1 MVDKNNKQKL
11 YEALSADYDMG
22 SFEQFS
28 TDVED
33 EAKRQKLYDA
43 IKDEYEL
50 PDFNQFTEQLVGA
63 KQQRETAAAK
73 GDAEGASTFSEAE
86 IKAETAAAEPQQ
98 VNDLPIPPTQGKSTS
113 GTPTPGAW
121 PYAGAHR
128 MQDGYVVSNAPGRD
142 TGWRLNNEDGTP
154 RTWAEN
160 VEAAKTDEQ
169 RAIEQ
174 FGDYRSGIVQDLL
187 TDHAKTK
194 AVPSERV
201 VVDSEGN
208 EVDRYEVTPEL
219 SQEEAE
225 YQARDDYYKKVKLD
239 GERWA
244 ELEAARKQVYDEY
257 NKELGKAHKEISEL
271 YQYVDAGAP
280 LDIYDKVS
288 NRREVKALQGAL
300 KYYDDALTM
309 VKEARAVNDSPNN
322 FLGELAGLGRGLLDA
337 GLDVSTWDMGMSD
350 LDQGASTLSAIL
362 KLEAGKE
369 LTSAEQRLLAAAAAN
384 TYANSSLGE
393 QMGMGY
399 KAGQTTMMSVP
410 FMIEMALN
418 PASGLGSAG
427 SKALSKH
434 LIKKYGREMIQKQLK
449 KRLARQAMAAKWA
462 TKVGGDAASAIDM
475 TLTSGAAMTA
485 ADAVDRM
492 TGTIK
497 PTEDEEG
504 NIVYGGRED
513 YEKSALTAGFKAVA
527 SGAIERQTEMVG
539 GYIPAMK
546 TAGVTFLGK
555 AAKKATNPRL
565 RKIYREAEELLDGKA
580 FGKWGEMVGKVADVT
595 KLNDLAGEFLE
606 EKIGEVENAILVGDM
621 KFDANSQTGIF
632 NLDRNIETLVG
643 LLPMQTFFGGM
654 TLLGYRTQKYR
665 TNQALNKANKAAWET
680 FGEDWIEMKDMIDG
694 CETDKDLTKVVR
706 GIISGGT
713 TDLRSQ
719 AAVMQYVSAVQRQKG
734 LQLVAETA
742 PEIVAQ
748 AEAEDAA
755 AAAMPQTTENGGA
768 VDAAAIPQP
777 TENGGAVLQTA
788 YDRGVAA
795 AEADDYAAISDI
807 GYQADLADAR
817 IERMFDEA
825 QRAEIAEAENT
836 EGGLET
842 WLGNNRE
849 SLSAEQAFAVQAL
862 IDANDAYDG
871 LTETVRHR
879 SASEE
884 DAIRQEMQ
892 PLATADGRIV
902 PLTLDNGQTVYLK
915 SGDPTNRRSTVIA
928 AYRDE
933 TGAVRNTQVSGMS
946 ITSIGTEQSLSDY
959 ALEAM
964 GNINNERQQRIKDAM
979 DGKNVAAG
987 QTVRLYAGD
996 ELQEYEAT
1004 AVAPEGVTLRS
1015 RQDGSEMTMTTEE
1028 LQDELAMSRQKR
1040 IENDL
1045 AAAAMPQPTE
1055 NTGAAVAAAAMPQLT
1070 EAAKEEERRK
1080 PLRARV
1086 AQWSKDIGADI
1097 EIHEDTNSI
1106 TSSAVLNQI
1115 NSGQGRVRGW
1125 YDNATGK
1132 VHVYMPG
1139 ITDEHDIDETVI
1151 HEIVAHK
1158 GLRQLMGPRFD
1169 ALCDKVYEMMSE
1181 DARKKYLAYPGVN
1194 GDTRAAADEYM
1205 AYLAENME
1213 NLTAEEQNVWQT
1225 IVAAVRE
1232 FIKSVMSG
1240 SQMTDAQIEQ
1250 LIRASYLNMKAQR
1263 EQATEAAAEPQLTEN
1278 TRAAA
1283 AEREQEP
1290 AATDQQLAEKENLE
1304 SQENAEKNVSLQTK
1318 EGRMG
1323 VVARQKN
1330 SAARLAKAKEIY
1342 GSDPT
1347 TAPFFDDMDVPQ
1359 TAEELVA
1366 MTLVPRSINWEGI
1379 DRGTQHIRGLQ
1390 EEMGRNKKR
1399 GIGRNFDTYGFN
1411 PYLAKKGEGV
1421 GIEKLVEDIWR
1432 SDKNGMGEGNMLGD
1446 QRRFDEHEIKDA
1458 LLSLLSGAQTP
1469 KDISDYV
1476 LNNRIA
1482 QAEAAIE
1489 YMEEEATYE
1498 QELYE
1503 QERRED
1509 ARLAGILEMT
1519 DADWL
1524 QMEAEYADKIAEI
1537 EAKEREQREIFQQIL
1552 EQDHQQVEYYGRAN
1566 EEVASERGIRMAEES
1581 AERGTAANAERGETV
1596 LRGAQDTREE
1606 GLSVGDA
1613 ELSEGALGA
1622 QDGRD
1627 GRSEDVHTQEAERSA
1642 VGETEAVPQFTE
1654 ELERQKAETNTS
1666 PTEAQKE
1673 AGNYKKGH
1681 LTFGGYKFTIE
1692 NPKGSVRSG
1701 KDKKGKAWK
1710 VTMPVTYG
1718 YILGKKGKDGDHL
1731 DMFINDNADLSTWD
1745 GEVFVIDQV
1754 NPETGKFDE
1763 HKVMYGFNNI
1773 TDAMRA
1779 YLMSYTR
1786 PWRGMGN
1793 VTGVS
1798 KEKFD
1803 EWVASSDRKLKPF
1816 AETRFGDKADVGTKV
1831 IRAAEERAGKRQE
1844 GEAPELD
1851 RDKQI
1856 EKAYKRG
1863 YNSYRQEQYTDETL
1877 LEMYASMSNEAIEA
1891 DISKM
1896 EQSIEEEKA
1905 YKDSEE
1911 YQERRSNESSDYTR
1925 AQTEGVAARA
1935 GKSVKALETKIA
1947 EAKKVL
1953 ELRDERGEGLNDT
1966 DGVNNP
1972 GNIRFR
1978 FSNTPEEFEATQKEA
1993 VEKKGI
1999 LMDGLNDAV
2008 VNIVDVPRH
2017 DFTGRGI
2024 DAINKARE
2032 WANKNINKEHTYHEG
2047 QDDEFKYKIDDDAI
2061 DKFLSSSSTKASD
2074 NLGVH
2079 LAVLKKLP
2087 EVIDNSIDVEI
2098 HPDYKK
2104 KDGKRLPENGVG
2116 RQDMLVHRMYGAVDI
2131 DGKIYCAKTTIHEFK
2146 DKDNEAYTYKITE
2159 VKLIVSGSTTSN
2171 ARTNSTSISA
2181 ANLLK
2186 DVEKSYEPGKK
2197 VLDESE
2203 DLTFEQE
2210 KGGKI
2215 SFSVKPLAGNRNLTK
2230 GLREL
2235 EEGETC
2241 QVERIFTENKNFE
2254 FSSVNKVESYDDIA
2268 YIFKQLED
2276 EAVENSFAVLV
2287 KRGKPTVIHLGM
2299 GNYTATM
2306 VNQGVLNVAVN
2317 RVKPDK
2323 IYFVHN
2329 HPSGQLRAS
2338 NEDIRVWQNLWE
2350 QYGSKLANGII
2361 INTRSGKYG
2370 IFNDE
2375 RSFDIATP
2383 STSDA
2388 DSKPLKVYSFNKQVF
2403 SKDYKPEGQIF
2414 SSEDVAKFVSSH
2426 RLGDRQKLGLILA
2439 NNKEITGN
2447 IFLPYSEITTYNA
2460 RAIANDIIYYTSVM
2474 GGTRAFMFGNV
2485 PLKDIQNKGISD
2497 LVAEF
2502 SGLRLLD
2509 YIEIDGGRYKSA
2521 ADEGVRFS
2529 VANDNQE
2536 IFVSNAEQAVKGIK
2550 QEKATPQQWK
2560 AMIQSKGGLKA
2571 GEGKWL
2577 GLSEWLDEKAK
2588 AAEANGSNKA
2598 NVITKQEVL
2607 DFIGENKIRIEEVE
2621 YGENAD
2627 EMPAEAEQRLA
2638 ELNSEYEELIWE
2650 GEEATGSMYANDW
2663 ADYAYEQMVNRYGD
2677 DFRNAFDTEGIGT
2690 ASKLVPSENYDGM
2703 SDEAKYFLDIEG
2715 TGNAINSTRLEYT
2728 TEGLENKREIAL
2740 TVPTIESWNE
2750 SDDIHFGDAGQG
2762 RAVAWARF
2770 GETFTYETVNDV
2782 QEVTEF
2788 HKPYE
2793 NVNRQDVYKPV
2804 GSFKSG
2810 DYVVHGKGRD
2820 GNMIYVVY
2828 INDKQLPVAHATLDD
2843 ARNAMNE
2850 YYKENPRKLRK
2861 PLSVLV
2867 IDEIQSKRHQ
2877 EGREKGYRGSFKV
2890 DEQKVKELRDE
2901 LSAARKR
2908 KKDIVPDEITGII
2921 ERAAYR
2927 KSLSED
2933 LQAELRSLEAREQ
2946 QITMEI
2952 GNLTRIPNGIPDAP
2966 FDKNWHELAMKR
2978 MLRLAAE
2985 EGFDKVAWT
2994 KGEQQAE
3001 RYNLGGRVDEIKV
3014 TGGYDGIFSV
3024 IGRKDGGILVQKDVE
3039 GEQGLADMIGKDLAR
3054 KAYSNLKEGKE
3065 DYLNEDGAVSFTG
3078 DNLSIGG
3085 EGMKGFYD
3093 DILPRFMNKYGKKW
3107 GVKVEEVELPE
3118 VEEAGRKMWSVDVT
3132 PEMKESVMEGQVMF
3146 RTKKSFEA
3154 GSRYEVKERVYNY
3167 YESEELDYYE
3177 SEELVTG
3184 AYQTPHQL
3192 LEAVRN
3198 KHEGYAWKMNDDA
3211 TEIECLGRWNELLPK
3226 KNGRNDGDDN
3236 NERIAKKTERAK
3248 AMIGDV
3254 AKMLGLD
3261 VEVLE
3266 DTDNLTDKKKTA
3278 KGWYD
3283 VTSGKITVVLP
3294 NHTSNADVM
3303 ATLLHEGVAHHGLRK
3318 MFGEEFDNMLDNVYV
3333 KAWAQGKINAIAGE
3347 NASKERIREA
3357 TEEYLARL
3365 AEDMNF
3371 EKATE
3376 QKWWDYIR
3384 QAFVSML
3391 RKAGVT
3397 IDVMLTD
3404 NELRYLLWRSYQNL
3418 KESAGKRTAL
3428 ETMEDHKKQKRL
3440 GVYDGTGRIEP
3451 AVAVAEDIRFRFV
3464 GEQGAANLDKAEEA
3478 TTRLDNLN
3486 VARQMEEAG
3495 KDAKSIK
3502 MATGW
3507 ERGADKK
3514 WRYEVDDDIKIDLSA
3529 NVDFRRRHPE
3539 YARYEELKNKELAAV
3554 LELGE
3559 PMTEEEHKEY
3569 DFAKT
3574 IFGGDTELHR
3584 SRKLKD
3590 YVESESL
3597 FKNYPE
3603 LAAYSL
3609 NIVDEMEDGASG
3621 SFNPDTKTV
3630 TLKMSFKVGEM
3641 EEVLVHELQHAIQHI
3656 EGFAQGGNTRS
3667 VQTKAETL
3675 KKDVQPLYEMI
3686 HDTPEWAEYKMLVND
3701 YFDEYGKDQLDN
3713 DKIAEIENRLNE
3725 IEDSGVLKEIENKRK
3740 ELKRKYGADATVT
3753 KILNGPFSSFD
3764 EIWEQLPSGF
3774 YDKFDAYYR
3783 LGGEVEARNAAERM
3797 GMTAEERRASL
3808 ASETEDVAR
3817 EDQVFIFDGLE
3828 SAAMPQSTKLSAS
3841 NKAVA
3846 MYDKANGTNVKGF
3859 FNYLRNNKQ
3868 AKKGEPTSFHIGN
3881 AGSLLEQYG
3890 IKGKFM
3896 VGQFT
3901 FSKEHTDNED
3911 HHLSVNDWVNVINNL
3926 NNPLAITSYKGMPN
3940 QYRIY
3945 TYAMINGKNICVGVN
3960 VSLADGE
3967 IALSNIISAYGRDI
3981 NMLLGKEK
3989 TNLIYPDIEELKRR
4003 ISQVSTGHDSP
4014 LNATSTASG
4023 DKGTEKDS
4031 DLQGNDEKNVTRLS
4045 WKEGSEKPNSEV
4057 SADELRYRESSIEEF
4072 GESFGGT
4079 KVQFAD
4085 RERFADDA
4093 DAMERIERGDKGW
4106 YDTATGEVVIITEN
4120 CADEADMARAL
4131 LHEKLGHEGLAALFG
4146 GEKGVM
4152 KWGEYIWKSASESL
4166 RKRIAQRADK
4176 EGYPL
4181 SDRNRWSKA
4190 AQEVFADMASE
4201 GTMSNDEY
4209 SLWTKARHYV
4219 YRALKA
4225 LNIRIPGSMTDA
4237 DLRYYVKKTAE
4248 ALKKTAA
4255 EPQTTE
4261 NREHYEGS
4269 RMAARGDGRP
4279 RKKRNESQAQY
4290 NQRLLEW
4297 ERRQVAN
4304 ENDPAPEMPELSA
4317 EEIRQEYNEYQ
4328 KGWMARHGLPEDYEP
4343 GVTVGDE
4350 NAQIFDREKHDSND
4364 PYIEML
4370 GYIPEAMRRWREEYH
4385 AWEQRNALGEAENV
4399 DLLLYNGDSS
4409 HRPDDSTS
4417 MEAEARLGNTLRERT
4432 IFDEISEAVGF
4443 DNTPE
4448 GAKRHAKNAV
4458 INRRKELESASAED
4472 AIFIQGLGKKIE
4484 GIAKRL
4490 NVKSKDVR
4498 SALITLI
4505 ELPIMRKNK
4514 EQAEQEALETINTS
4528 EAMNN
4533 AHTKLTLDNLR
4544 ELREQIGDML
4554 SKHVRH
4560 KEDQNN
4566 QEKWNELYE
4575 AAMTLSAA
4583 LNQMNAGNEGY
4594 VALYADDVIA
4604 AYKQFEAA
4612 YAATAELPSSEL
4624 LDKLE
4629 NDETTKELL
4638 GEIKDWY
4645 DLMYHYIEN
4654 AGLRGDAGYIAEGYV
4669 NHIWDKSKS
4678 DPEAYDRY
4686 VRLKSANMRH
4696 REIPTY
4702 ADGIAVGLVPK
4713 FTDILDIMSY
4723 YSRQN
4728 IEAVSNRHLLDNLLN
4743 LCVDVKNT
4751 DGEVVQQLPV
4761 VTTASPSF
4769 GDRSR
4774 YERYEIP
4781 GISGDVWVLKD
4792 VKGWFNAIF
4801 GTERTPGIGPKM
4813 RSAAKAYDVLSGIL
4827 KTIQLSF
4834 SFFHAGALTEVSV
4847 AQQGPIKGFKDI
4859 LKYIIVE
4866 SALKG
4871 TMPAYAHPA
4880 DFKLAAS
4887 HLVQLGATKDYAA
4900 AEVAGFYD
4908 KIHEVMQDFRKEHPN
4923 PLTWTG
4929 ELAAA
4934 LPKYLN
4940 KGMSIMLWEYLHD
4953 GLKIALFKKLAGDVD
4968 KRLLHIYNTGQ
4979 QGTNQYEDFVT
4990 WQESKA
4996 YRVLRE
5002 QMLDEAGQYVN
5013 DTFGGQYWELMNV
5026 SPTLIKWLRRA
5037 LLSPDWLISTQ
5048 RHFFSMFGFG
5058 SLYSEGS
5065 FREWIKYNTDNLQ
5078 RLLGKDVPRN
5088 ELRRMRSKNAKICY
5102 LIGVTI
5108 FYYAAFNII
5117 NAIARAWDED
5127 EEKKKAEEI
5136 RKTNPDYKS
5145 PYELAYPDG
5154 MKWWEYTMLGNSPRH
5169 ETHLFLGRYEDGT
5182 EYYVRWGK
5190 QFREFPELFIGKNG
5204 FEFPGPLIERMKG
5217 KSNPLLRYTEGAFGV
5232 LDIHGYN
5239 APYDI
5244 QEMRDKYGK
5253 EITLL
5258 AYTAQQFLPFSVPT
5272 QKDKEFK
5279 LLDLAMPSQKGFT
5292 RWKAV
5297 NYFEDFIVSGEM
5309 DGIERTY
5316 KAAVMNGINA
5326 EECLQAAI
5334 ARVKAT
5340 QRKEMG
5346 DGITDLQGA
5355 YERFDASKDLAERK
5369 LMRQKMRKY
5378 LSQSGWKNFSKADA
5392 VEKVQEFING
5402 GKDYEANNG
5411 ANDSYLMAATA
5422 ADIAEDWRIDS
5433 LYQLTSPI
5441 AKELKDMQNAGMSA
5455 QEVNA
5460 YAKNH
5465 EKLLEARKMIGYH
5478 RRVVNILKRDIALH
5492 KDSAMTNIREKRK
5505 ELLKTLG
5512 ENKPENR

>member
-98 VNDLPIPPTQGKSTS
+98 VNDLPIPQAQGKSTS

-154 RTWAEN
+154 RTWEQN
-160 VEAAKTDEQ
+160 VEATKTDEQ

-280 LDIYDKVS
+280 VDIYDKVS

-399 KAGQTTMMSVP
+399 KAGQTTMVSVP

-449 KRLARQAMAAKWA
+449 KRLARQAMAAKWG
-462 TKVGGDAASAIDM
+462 TKVAGDAASASVM

-504 NIVYGGRED
+504 NIVYGGRDDD

-546 TAGVTFLGK
+546 TAGVTFL
-555 AAKKATNPRL
+555 AKKMKTATNPRL
-565 RKIYREAEELLDGKA
+565 RKIYREAEELLSGKA

-595 KLNDLAGEFLE
+595 KLNDLAGEFFE
-606 EKIGEVENAILVGDM
+606 EKIGEVENALLVGDM
-621 KFDANSQTGIF
+621 TFDANSQTGIF

-643 LLPMQTFFGGM
+643 LLPMQAFFGGM
-654 TLLGYRTQKYR
+654 TAIGYRTQKYR

-734 LQLVAETA
+734 LQLVAEAA
-742 PEIVAQ
+742 PDIVAQ

-755 AAAMPQTTENGGA
+755 AAAMPQPTENGGA

-777 TENGGAVLQTA
+777 TENGGAAPQTA

-849 SLSAEQAFAVQAL
+849 SLSAEQAFAVRAL

-946 ITSIGTEQSLSDY
+946 ITSIGTEQSLFDY
-959 ALEAM
+959 TLEAM

-979 DGKNVAAG
+979 DGKYHYQGEQVSLF
-987 QTVRLYAGD
+987 TGD
-996 ELQEYEAT
+996 EQHDYEVT

-1015 RQDGSEMTMTTEE
+1015 KIDGSEMTMTTEE

-1045 AAAAMPQPTE
+1045 AAAAMPQPTTE
-1055 NTGAAVAAAAMPQLT
+1055 NAVTAAT
-1070 EAAKEEERRK
+1070 ELQPTENADANEDERRK

-1097 EIHEDTNSI
+1097 EIHEDMSSI

-1158 GLRQLMGPRFD
+1158 GLRQLMGSRFD

-1181 DARKKYLAYPGVN
+1181 DARQKYLAYPGVN

-1213 NLTAEEQNVWQT
+1213 NLTAEEQNVWQA

-1232 FIKSVMSG
+1232 FINSVMSG
-1240 SQMTDAQIEQ
+1240 SKMTDAQIEQ
-1250 LIRASYLNMKAQR
+1250 LIRASYLNMKAQK
-1263 EQATEAAAEPQLTEN
+1263 EQTTEAAAEPQLTDN
-1278 TRAAA
+1278 TRAAVA
-1283 AEREQEP
+1283 TERGEAVE
-1290 AATDQQLAEKENLE
+1290 ATAQVAEKENLE
-1304 SQENAEKNVSLQTK
+1304 KQENAEKNVSLQSK
-1318 EGRMG
+1318 DGRMG

-1330 SAARLAKAKEIY
+1330 SEARLAKAKEIY

-1347 TAPFFDDMDVPQ
+1347 TSSFFDDVDVPQ

-1399 GIGRNFDTYGFN
+1399 GIGRNYDTYGFN

-1489 YMEEEATYE
+1489 YMEEEAAYE

-1524 QMEAEYADKIAEI
+1524 QMETEYADKIAEI

-1627 GRSEDVHTQEAERSA
+1627 GRSEDVHTQEAERSV

-1692 NPKGSVRSG
+1692 NPQGSVRSG

-1731 DMFINDNADLSTWD
+1731 DMFINDKADLSTWN
-1745 GEVFVIDQV
+1745 GSVFVVDQV
-1754 NPETGKFDE
+1754 NPETGEFDE
-1763 HKVMYGFNNI
+1763 HKIMYGFNDI
-1773 TDAMRA
+1773 TDAIRA

-1793 VTGVS
+1793 ITEVS
-1798 KEKFD
+1798 KEIFD

-1844 GEAPELD
+1844 GETPEQD

-1896 EQSIEEEKA
+1896 ERSIEEEKA

-1911 YQERRSNESSDYTR
+1911 YQERRSNESSDYIR

-1953 ELRDERGEGLNDT
+1953 ELRSMTEN
-1966 DGVNNP
+1966 
-1972 GNIRFR
+1972 
-1978 FSNTPEEFEATQKEA
+1978 SAEEE
-1993 VEKKGI
+1993 
-1999 LMDGLNDAV
+1999 
-2008 VNIVDVPRH
+2008 
-2017 DFTGRGI
+2017 
-2024 DAINKARE
+2024 
-2032 WANKNINKEHTYHEG
+2032 
-2047 QDDEFKYKIDDDAI
+2047 
-2061 DKFLSSSSTKASD
+2061 
-2074 NLGVH
+2074 
-2079 LAVLKKLP
+2079 
-2087 EVIDNSIDVEI
+2087 
-2098 HPDYKK
+2098 
-2104 KDGKRLPENGVG
+2104 
-2116 RQDMLVHRMYGAVDI
+2116 
-2131 DGKIYCAKTTIHEFK
+2131 
-2146 DKDNEAYTYKITE
+2146 
-2159 VKLIVSGSTTSN
+2159 
-2171 ARTNSTSISA
+2171 
-2181 ANLLK
+2181 
-2186 DVEKSYEPGKK
+2186 
-2197 VLDESE
+2197 
-2203 DLTFEQE
+2203 EQV
-2210 KGGKI
+2210 
-2215 SFSVKPLAGNRNLTK
+2215 SFSVKPMLGNKNLTK

-2241 QVERIFTENKNFE
+2241 QVKRIFTENKNFE

-2276 EAVENSFAVLV
+2276 EAVENAFAVLV

-2299 GNYTATM
+2299 GHYTASM

-2329 HPSGQLRAS
+2329 HPSGRLKAS

-2474 GGTRAFMFGNV
+2474 GGTQAFMFGNV
-2485 PLKDIQNKGISD
+2485 PLKDIQHKGISD
-2497 LVAEF
+2497 LVSKF

-2529 VANDNQE
+2529 AVDDGTAAMPQYTE
-2536 IFVSNAEQAVKGIK
+2536 EEQGIVDEAK
-2550 QEKATPQQWK
+2550 KNGTWMKAPNGKATNLTEKQWAQVRTK
-2560 AMIQSKGGLKA
+2560 AFKKWFGDWEKVLRIAKLRKSKPVDIVFN
-2571 GEGKWL
+2571 GE
-2577 GLSEWLDEKAK
+2577 
-2588 AAEANGSNKA
+2588 
-2598 NVITKQEVL
+2598 
-2607 DFIGENKIRIEEVE
+2607 
-2621 YGENAD
+2621 Y
-2627 EMPAEAEQRLA
+2627 
-2638 ELNSEYEELIWE
+2638 ELNRDSAKQWMKDNLRGEYVN
-2650 GEEATGSMYANDW
+2650 EATGEKITITKIGANKVTSHGERNEAHLKSIVAIPSLLEKSVFIEELPNEKENDKYDSYRYYVCGAQIDGIDYTIKVVVGVKGDVKYYDHRLTQIEKGTLIDNLNGMANSVVENQNADISVGKDTKLLSILQTNASKIVDENGEPMVVYHGSMHHNFAVFKNNGSGIYFTPDKDA
-2663 ADYAYEQMVNRYGD
+2663 ADYGLDANPYAVFINMREPLNLDFEGD
-2677 DFRNAFDTEGIGT
+2677 VDNEATENHDSLENEYKNAIAEGYDGVVAENTFDGENEMTQIVVHRSNQIKSATDNVGTFDEGNDDIRF
-2690 ASKLVPSENYDGM
+2690 SVEDIQEEYDIPSELFDYYKKSIELGNLTAATQALNGIKDVVRQNIGKKLSEFISVYKGIRDVIF
-2703 SDEAKYFLDIEG
+2703 DELGDIE
-2715 TGNAINSTRLEYT
+2715 
-2728 TEGLENKREIAL
+2728 
-2740 TVPTIESWNE
+2740 
-2750 SDDIHFGDAGQG
+2750 
-2762 RAVAWARF
+2762 
-2770 GETFTYETVNDV
+2770 
-2782 QEVTEF
+2782 
-2788 HKPYE
+2788 
-2793 NVNRQDVYKPV
+2793 
-2804 GSFKSG
+2804 
-2810 DYVVHGKGRD
+2810 
-2820 GNMIYVVY
+2820 
-2828 INDKQLPVAHATLDD
+2828 
-2843 ARNAMNE
+2843 
-2850 YYKENPRKLRK
+2850 KLR
-2861 PLSVLV
+2861 
-2867 IDEIQSKRHQ
+2867 E
-2877 EGREKGYRGSFKV
+2877 ERERAAL
-2890 DEQKVKELRDE
+2890 EQYDLME
-2901 LSAARKR
+2901 AARKR
-2908 KKDIVPDEITGII
+2908 AEEEAAIEAEKSRQLEMIVDLDSEYDKALQENDMERAQDLVSEAARRKGYIVTDYKDAHSAPVAQIERKEFTNLDALRDLSDNGFDLNVFALANGISNQPLEIFDRGMERAYMNVDAAGRESLAAIRSAIRAIKGQLSEHGEVKDMPKIKVYRAVPKSMKGGLESGGQWVSPSLTYTQAHGEHRHGEGKYRII
-2921 ERAAYR
+2921 EEEVFA
-2927 KSLSED
+2927 D
-2933 LQAELRSLEAREQ
+2933 ELWWDGNDVRE
-2946 QITMEI
+2946 
-2952 GNLTRIPNGIPDAP
+2952 
-2966 FDKNWHELAMKR
+2966 W
-2978 MLRLAAE
+2978 
-2985 EGFDKVAWT
+2985 GFDDGRNYVYKNT
-2994 KGEQQAE
+2994 K
-3001 RYNLGGRVDEIKV
+3001 NNKKLFDTI
-3014 TGGYDGIFSV
+3014 T
-3024 IGRKDGGILVQKDVE
+3024 
-3039 GEQGLADMIGKDLAR
+3039 
-3054 KAYSNLKEGKE
+3054 
-3065 DYLNEDGAVSFTG
+3065 
-3078 DNLSIGG
+3078 
-3085 EGMKGFYD
+3085 YD
-3093 DILPRFMNKYGKKW
+3093 DAGKIIPLSKRFNSKKSDVRFR
-3107 GVKVEEVELPE
+3107 VKE
-3118 VEEAGRKMWSVDVT
+3118 
-3132 PEMKESVMEGQVMF
+3132 
-3146 RTKKSFEA
+3146 SFEA
-3154 GSRYEVKERVYNY
+3154 GSKYDVEKRADKYF
-3167 YESEELDYYE
+3167 ESK
-3177 SEELVTG
+3177 ELVTG
-3184 AYQTPHQL
+3184 MYQTPHQL

-3198 KHEGYAWKMNDDA
+3198 KHEEYAWKMDDDA
-3211 TEIECLGRWNELLPK
+3211 TKIECLGMWKELLPR
-3226 KNGRNDGDDN
+3226 KNGRNDGNGN

-3266 DTDNLTDKKKTA
+3266 DTDNLTGKKKNA

-3283 VTSGKITVVLP
+3283 VTTGKITVVLP
-3294 NHTSNADVM
+3294 NHTSSADVM

-3318 MFGEEFDNMLDNVYV
+3318 MFGEEFDAMLDNVYEW
-3333 KAWAQGKINAIAGE
+3333 AWAQDEIDALAGE
-3347 NASKERIREA
+3347 NASKEQIREA
-3357 TEEYLARL
+3357 TEEYLASL

-3384 QAFVSML
+3384 EAFVSML
-3391 RKAGVT
+3391 RKAGIT
-3397 IDVMLTD
+3397 IDVLLTN

-3418 KESAGKRTAL
+3418 KETAGKRTAL

-3440 GVYDGTGRIEP
+3440 GVYDGTGRIDP
-3451 AVAVAEDIRFRFV
+3451 AVAVAEDIRFSFI
-3464 GEQGAANLDKAEEA
+3464 GEQGASNLDKAEEA

-3486 VARQMEEAG
+3486 VAREMEEAG

-3514 WRYEVDDDIKIDLSA
+3514 WRYEVDDKMEGIASPMDKLTALYKEYKSAEKSFDRLMETSNRLPRLPRTATEEQKANRKEFDNRLKEARKTWMDKREVFMEADI
-3529 NVDFRRRHPE
+3529 RRNFTL
-3539 YARYEELKNKELAAV
+3539 EEIIGADHELFAAYPQLKNSEVSFMDKSDYAGYSGAYMPESGNFWISPTADNPMSV
-3554 LELGE
+3554 L
-3559 PMTEEEHKEY
+3559 T
-3569 DFAKT
+3569 
-3574 IFGGDTELHR
+3574 
-3584 SRKLKD
+3584 
-3590 YVESESL
+3590 
-3597 FKNYPE
+3597 
-3603 LAAYSL
+3603 
-3609 NIVDEMEDGASG
+3609 
-3621 SFNPDTKTV
+3621 
-3630 TLKMSFKVGEM
+3630 
-3641 EEVLVHELQHAIQHI
+3641 HEIQHAIQHI

-3701 YFDEYGKDQLDN
+3701 YFDEYGKDQLNN
-3713 DKIAEIENRLNE
+3713 DKIAEIESRLNE
-3725 IEDSGVLKEIENKRK
+3725 IEDSGVLKEIESKRK

-3753 KILNGPFSSFD
+3753 KILNGPYSSFD

-3797 GMTAEERRASL
+3797 GMTAEERKQSL
-3808 ASETEDVAR
+3808 AEETEDVAR

-3828 SAAMPQSTKLSAS
+3828 SAAMPQSIKLSAS

-3846 MYDKANGTNVKGF
+3846 MYDKTNGTNVKGF

-3967 IALSNIISAYGRDI
+3967 ISLSRIISAYGRDI
-3981 NMLLGKEK
+3981 NKLLGKEK

-4003 ISQVSTGHDSP
+4003 ISQGSTGHDSP

-4072 GESFGGT
+4072 GESLGGT

-4176 EGYPL
+4176 DGYPL

-4432 IFDEISEAVGF
+4432 IFDEISEVLGF

-4458 INRRKELESASAED
+4458 INRRKELESASAGD
-4472 AIFIQGLGKKIE
+4472 AIFIQGLGKKIK

-4554 SKHVRH
+4554 NKHVRH

-4728 IEAVSNRHLLDNLLN
+4728 IEAVSNKHLLDNLLN

-4834 SFFHAGALTEVSV
+4834 SFFHAGALTEVSI
-4847 AQQGPIKGFKDI
+4847 AQQGPVKGMKD
-4859 LKYIIVE
+4859 LLRYIIADSTIK
-4866 SALKG
+4866 SA
-4871 TMPAYAHPA
+4871 MPAYAHPE
-4880 DFKLAAS
+4880 DFKFAAS

-4929 ELAAA
+4929 ELAVA

-4979 QGTNQYEDFVT
+4979 QGTNQYEHFVT

-4996 YRVLRE
+4996 YRILKE

-5088 ELRRMRSKNAKICY
+5088 ELRRMRSKNAKMCY

-5239 APYDI
+5239 APYDM

-5272 QKDKEFK
+5272 QEDKEFK
-5279 LLDLAMPSQKGFT
+5279 LLDLMMPSQKGFT

-5355 YERFDASKDLAERK
+5355 YERFNASKDLAERK

-5392 VEKVQEFING
+5392 VEKVQEFINDG
-5402 GKDYEANNG
+5402 SKEYEANNG

-5433 LYQLTSPI
+5433 LYQLTTPI
-5441 AKELKDMQNAGMSA
+5441 AKELKDMQNAGVSA

-5478 RRVVNILKRDIALH
+5478 RRVINILKRDIALH
-5492 KDSAMTNIREKRK
+5492 KDSAMTNIREKRE

>member
-1 MVDKNNKQKL
+1 MAQDNIHKM
-11 YEALSADYDMG
+11 YERLSTRFDLG
-22 SFEQFS
+22 TEEQFRDYVTAS
-28 TDVED
+28 TDNSKKMY
-33 EAKRQKLYDA
+33 KRMSTRF
-43 IKDEYEL
+43 EL
-50 PDFNQFTEQLVGA
+50 GSEQEWLDFMGGA

-86 IKAETAAAEPQQ
+86 IKAETAAADPQPAVNEP
-98 VNDLPIPPTQGKSTS
+98 VPPVQGKTTS
-113 GTPTPGAW
+113 STPTPGAW

-128 MQDGYVVSNAPGRD
+128 MQDGYLVSNAPGRD
-142 TGWRLNNEDGTP
+142 TGWRLTNEDGTP
-154 RTWAEN
+154 RTLEQN
-160 VEAAKTDEQ
+160 VEATKTDEQ
-169 RAIEQ
+169 RTREQ
-174 FGDYRSGIVQDLL
+174 FGEHRSGMLQDLL

-208 EVDRYEVTPEL
+208 EVERYEVTPEL

-257 NKELGKAHKEISEL
+257 NKELGKAHKEIWEK
-271 YQYVDAGAP
+271 YQYVDAAAP
-280 LDIYDKVS
+280 VDIYDWVS
-288 NRREVKALQGAL
+288 NRREVKALKGAL
-300 KYYDDALTM
+300 KYYDEALTM
-309 VKEARAVNDSPNN
+309 VKEARATNDSPNN

-449 KRLARQAMAAKWA
+449 KRLARQTMAAKWG
-462 TKVGGDAASAIDM
+462 TKIGGDAASAGVM

-513 YEKSALTAGFKAVA
+513 YEKNALTAGFKAVA
-527 SGAIERQTEMVG
+527 SGSIERHTEMVG

-546 TAGVTFLGK
+546 TAGATFL
-555 AAKKATNPRL
+555 AKKMKAATNPRL
-565 RKIYREAEELLDGKA
+565 RKIYREAEELLSGKA

-595 KLNDLAGEFLE
+595 KLNDLAGEFFE
-606 EKIGEVENAILVGDM
+606 EKIGEVENALLVGDM

-643 LLPMQTFFGGM
+643 LLPMQVFFGGM
-654 TLLGYRTQKYR
+654 TALGYSTQKYR

-755 AAAMPQTTENGGA
+755 AAAMPQPTENTGSA
-768 VDAAAIPQP
+768 DAAAMPQSTENTGAADAAVMPQP
-777 TENGGAVLQTA
+777 TENGGAASQTA

-795 AEADDYAAISDI
+795 AEADDYAAMSDI
-807 GYQADLADAR
+807 GYEADLADAR

-836 EGGLET
+836 EGGLEQ
-842 WLGNNRE
+842 WLVDNFG

-879 SASEE
+879 TASEKE
-884 DAIRQEMQ
+884 AIRQEMQ

-959 ALEAM
+959 TLEAM
-964 GNINNERQQRIKDAM
+964 SNINYERQQRIEDAM
-979 DGKNVAAG
+979 DGKNVVAG

-996 ELQEYEAT
+996 ELQEYKVT
-1004 AVAPEGVTLRS
+1004 TVVPEGVTLRS
-1015 RQDGSEMTMTTEE
+1015 KQDGSEMTMANEE

-1055 NTGAAVAAAAMPQLT
+1055 NTGAAVAAAQPQPTENTEGAVTAAAQPQLT

-1086 AQWSKDIGADI
+1086 AQWSQDIGADI

-1181 DARKKYLAYPGVN
+1181 DARQKYLAYPGVN
-1194 GDTRAAADEYM
+1194 GDTRTAADEYM

-1213 NLTAEEQNVWQT
+1213 NLTAEEQNVWQA

-1232 FIKSVMSG
+1232 FIKSVMTG

-1263 EQATEAAAEPQLTEN
+1263 KQTTEAAAEPQLTEN

-1283 AEREQEP
+1283 AAEREQTVE
-1290 AATDQQLAEKENLE
+1290 AAAQVAEKENLE
-1304 SQENAEKNVSLQTK
+1304 EQENAEKNVSLQTK

-1458 LLSLLSGAQTP
+1458 LLSLLSGAQTS

-1489 YMEEEATYE
+1489 YIEEEAAYE

-1509 ARLAGILEMT
+1509 ARLAGILELT
-1519 DADWL
+1519 EDDWL
-1524 QMEAEYADKIAEI
+1524 QMEAEYADQIAEI

-1552 EQDHQQVEYYGRAN
+1552 EQDHQQAEYYGRAN
-1566 EEVASERGIRMAEES
+1566 QEEVASERGIRMAEES
-1581 AERGTAANAERGETV
+1581 AERGTVGSAERGETV
-1596 LRGAQDTREE
+1596 LRGAQDTRDE

-1613 ELSEGALGA
+1613 QLSEGALGA

-1627 GRSEDVHTQEAERSA
+1627 GRSEDVHTQEAERSD
-1642 VGETEAVPQFTE
+1642 VGETEALPQFTE
-1654 ELERQKAETNTS
+1654 ELERQKAETNTN

-1701 KDKKGKAWK
+1701 KNKKGKAWK

-1731 DMFINDNADLSTWD
+1731 DMFINDKADLSTWN
-1745 GEVFVIDQV
+1745 GSVFVVDQV
-1754 NPETGKFDE
+1754 NPETGEFDE
-1763 HKVMYGFNNI
+1763 HKIMYGFNDI
-1773 TDAMRA
+1773 TDAIRA

-1793 VTGVS
+1793 ITEVS
-1798 KEKFD
+1798 KGKFD

-1844 GEAPELD
+1844 GETPEQD

-1863 YNSYRQEQYTDETL
+1863 YNSYRREQYTDETL

-1896 EQSIEEEKA
+1896 ERSIEEEKA

-1947 EAKKVL
+1947 EAKRVM
-1953 ELRDERGEGLNDT
+1953 ELR
-1966 DGVNNP
+1966 
-1972 GNIRFR
+1972 
-1978 FSNTPEEFEATQKEA
+1978 
-1993 VEKKGI
+1993 
-1999 LMDGLNDAV
+1999 
-2008 VNIVDVPRH
+2008 
-2017 DFTGRGI
+2017 
-2024 DAINKARE
+2024 
-2032 WANKNINKEHTYHEG
+2032 
-2047 QDDEFKYKIDDDAI
+2047 
-2061 DKFLSSSSTKASD
+2061 
-2074 NLGVH
+2074 
-2079 LAVLKKLP
+2079 
-2087 EVIDNSIDVEI
+2087 
-2098 HPDYKK
+2098 
-2104 KDGKRLPENGVG
+2104 
-2116 RQDMLVHRMYGAVDI
+2116 
-2131 DGKIYCAKTTIHEFK
+2131 
-2146 DKDNEAYTYKITE
+2146 
-2159 VKLIVSGSTTSN
+2159 
-2171 ARTNSTSISA
+2171 
-2181 ANLLK
+2181 
-2186 DVEKSYEPGKK
+2186 
-2197 VLDESE
+2197 
-2203 DLTFEQE
+2203 
-2210 KGGKI
+2210 
-2215 SFSVKPLAGNRNLTK
+2215 
-2230 GLREL
+2230 
-2235 EEGETC
+2235 
-2241 QVERIFTENKNFE
+2241 
-2254 FSSVNKVESYDDIA
+2254 
-2268 YIFKQLED
+2268 
-2276 EAVENSFAVLV
+2276 
-2287 KRGKPTVIHLGM
+2287 
-2299 GNYTATM
+2299 
-2306 VNQGVLNVAVN
+2306 
-2317 RVKPDK
+2317 
-2323 IYFVHN
+2323 
-2329 HPSGQLRAS
+2329 
-2338 NEDIRVWQNLWE
+2338 
-2350 QYGSKLANGII
+2350 
-2361 INTRSGKYG
+2361 
-2370 IFNDE
+2370 
-2375 RSFDIATP
+2375 
-2383 STSDA
+2383 
-2388 DSKPLKVYSFNKQVF
+2388 
-2403 SKDYKPEGQIF
+2403 
-2414 SSEDVAKFVSSH
+2414 
-2426 RLGDRQKLGLILA
+2426 
-2439 NNKEITGN
+2439 
-2447 IFLPYSEITTYNA
+2447 
-2460 RAIANDIIYYTSVM
+2460 
-2474 GGTRAFMFGNV
+2474 
-2485 PLKDIQNKGISD
+2485 
-2497 LVAEF
+2497 
-2502 SGLRLLD
+2502 
-2509 YIEIDGGRYKSA
+2509 SA
-2521 ADEGVRFS
+2521 ADEGVSFSVVDDGTAAVPQYTEEEQGIVDEAKKSGTWMKAPNGKPTNLTEKQWAQVRTKAFKKWFGDWEKVLRIEKLRKSKPVIIEFDNEYELNRADAKQWLKDNIRGEYINASTGEKIAISKVGINEVTSHGSLDIAHLKSLFGIPQMIKQSVFIDEFPNTKEHDKYDSYRYYVCGIKIDGEDYTVKIVVGVKNGNKYYDHRLTQIEKGTLIDNLNGLSNSVAENQNADISVGKDTKLLSILQTNSSKIVDENGEPMVVYHGSMHHNFTVFKNNGSGIYFTPDKDAADYGLDADPYAVFINMREPLNLDFEGDVDNEATENHDSLENEYKNAIAEGYDGVVAENTFDGENEMTQIVVHRPNQIKSATDNVGTFDEGNDDIRFS
-2529 VANDNQE
+2529 VEDIQE
-2536 IFVSNAEQAVKGIK
+2536 EYDIPSELFDYYKKSIELGNLTAATQALNGIKDVVRKNIGKKLSEFVSVYKGIK
-2550 QEKATPQQWK
+2550 DVIFDE
-2560 AMIQSKGGLKA
+2560 
-2571 GEGKWL
+2571 L
-2577 GLSEWLDEKAK
+2577 G
-2588 AAEANGSNKA
+2588 
-2598 NVITKQEVL
+2598 
-2607 DFIGENKIRIEEVE
+2607 
-2621 YGENAD
+2621 
-2627 EMPAEAEQRLA
+2627 
-2638 ELNSEYEELIWE
+2638 
-2650 GEEATGSMYANDW
+2650 
-2663 ADYAYEQMVNRYGD
+2663 
-2677 DFRNAFDTEGIGT
+2677 
-2690 ASKLVPSENYDGM
+2690 
-2703 SDEAKYFLDIEG
+2703 DIE
-2715 TGNAINSTRLEYT
+2715 
-2728 TEGLENKREIAL
+2728 
-2740 TVPTIESWNE
+2740 
-2750 SDDIHFGDAGQG
+2750 
-2762 RAVAWARF
+2762 
-2770 GETFTYETVNDV
+2770 
-2782 QEVTEF
+2782 
-2788 HKPYE
+2788 
-2793 NVNRQDVYKPV
+2793 
-2804 GSFKSG
+2804 
-2810 DYVVHGKGRD
+2810 
-2820 GNMIYVVY
+2820 
-2828 INDKQLPVAHATLDD
+2828 
-2843 ARNAMNE
+2843 
-2850 YYKENPRKLRK
+2850 KLR
-2861 PLSVLV
+2861 
-2867 IDEIQSKRHQ
+2867 E
-2877 EGREKGYRGSFKV
+2877 ERERAALDQY
-2890 DEQKVKELRDE
+2890 DLME
-2901 LSAARKR
+2901 AARKR
-2908 KKDIVPDEITGII
+2908 AEEEAAIEAEKSRQLEMIVDLDSEYDKALQENDMERAQDLVSEAARRKGYIVTDYKDAHSAPVAQIERKEFTNLDALRDLSDNGFDLNVFALANGISNQPLEIFDRGMERAYMNVDAAGRESLAAIRSAISAIKDQLSEHGEVKDMPKIKVYRAAPKSIKGGLESGGQWVSPSLTYTQAHGEHRHGEGKYRII
-2921 ERAAYR
+2921 EEEVPA
-2927 KSLSED
+2927 D
-2933 LQAELRSLEAREQ
+2933 ELWWDGNDVRE
-2946 QITMEI
+2946 
-2952 GNLTRIPNGIPDAP
+2952 
-2966 FDKNWHELAMKR
+2966 W
-2978 MLRLAAE
+2978 
-2985 EGFDKVAWT
+2985 GFDDGRNYVYKNT
-2994 KGEQQAE
+2994 K
-3001 RYNLGGRVDEIKV
+3001 NNKKLFDTI
-3014 TGGYDGIFSV
+3014 T
-3024 IGRKDGGILVQKDVE
+3024 
-3039 GEQGLADMIGKDLAR
+3039 
-3054 KAYSNLKEGKE
+3054 
-3065 DYLNEDGAVSFTG
+3065 
-3078 DNLSIGG
+3078 
-3085 EGMKGFYD
+3085 YD
-3093 DILPRFMNKYGKKW
+3093 DAGKIIPLSKRFNSKK
-3107 GVKVEEVELPE
+3107 
-3118 VEEAGRKMWSVDVT
+3118 SDVR
-3132 PEMKESVMEGQVMF
+3132 F
-3146 RTKKSFEA
+3146 RTKKTFAAGSEYDVEKRANKYFEA
-3154 GSRYEVKERVYNY
+3154 RG
-3167 YESEELDYYE
+3167 
-3177 SEELVTG
+3177 LVTG
-3184 AYQTPHQL
+3184 EFQTPHQL

-3198 KHEGYAWKMNDDA
+3198 KYEEYAWKMNDDA

-3226 KNGRNDGDDN
+3226 KNGRNDGGN

-3261 VEVLE
+3261 VEVIE
-3266 DTDNLTDKKKTA
+3266 NTEGLTDKKKSA

-3283 VTSGKITVVLP
+3283 VTTGKITVVLP

-3318 MFGEEFDNMLDNVYV
+3318 MFGKDFDAMLDNVYEES
-3333 KAWAQGKINAIAGE
+3333 WAQDEIDALAGE
-3347 NASKERIREA
+3347 NASKEQIREA

-3365 AEDMNF
+3365 AEDINF

-3391 RKAGVT
+3391 RKAGIT
-3397 IDVMLTD
+3397 IDVLLTD

-3486 VARQMEEAG
+3486 VAREMEEAG

-3507 ERGADKK
+3507 ERGADGK
-3514 WRYEVDDDIKIDLSA
+3514 WRYEVDDNMEGIASPMDKLETLYK
-3529 NVDFRRRHPE
+3529 E
-3539 YARYEELKNKELAAV
+3539 YKAAEKSFDR
-3554 LELGE
+3554 LMETSNRL
-3559 PMTEEEHKEY
+3559 PRLPRTATEEQKAKRKEF
-3569 DFAKT
+3569 DNRLKEARKTWLAKRET
-3574 IFGGDTELHR
+3574 FMEADNRRNFTLEEILGADHEL
-3584 SRKLKD
+3584 
-3590 YVESESL
+3590 
-3597 FKNYPE
+3597 F
-3603 LAAYSL
+3603 AAYPQLKTSE
-3609 NIVDEMEDGASG
+3609 VSFMDKSDYAGYSG
-3621 SFNPDTKTV
+3621 VYMPESGNFWISPTADNP
-3630 TLKMSFKVGEM
+3630 MS
-3641 EEVLVHELQHAIQHI
+3641 VLTHEIQHAIQHI

-3701 YFDEYGKDQLDN
+3701 YFDEYGKDQPDY
-3713 DKIAEIENRLNE
+3713 DKIAEIESRLNE
-3725 IEDSGVLKEIENKRK
+3725 IEDSGVLKEIESKRK

-3797 GMTAEERRASL
+3797 GMSTEERRASL
-3808 ASETEDVAR
+3808 AEETEDVAR

-3841 NKAVA
+3841 VA
-3846 MYDKANGTNVKGF
+3846 M
-3859 FNYLRNNKQ
+3859 
-3868 AKKGEPTSFHIGN
+3868 
-3881 AGSLLEQYG
+3881 
-3890 IKGKFM
+3890 
-3896 VGQFT
+3896 
-3901 FSKEHTDNED
+3901 
-3911 HHLSVNDWVNVINNL
+3911 
-3926 NNPLAITSYKGMPN
+3926 
-3940 QYRIY
+3940 
-3945 TYAMINGKNICVGVN
+3945 
-3960 VSLADGE
+3960 
-3967 IALSNIISAYGRDI
+3967 
-3981 NMLLGKEK
+3981 
-3989 TNLIYPDIEELKRR
+3989 
-4003 ISQVSTGHDSP
+4003 
-4014 LNATSTASG
+4014 
-4023 DKGTEKDS
+4023 
-4031 DLQGNDEKNVTRLS
+4031 S

-4057 SADELRYRESSIEEF
+4057 SADELRFRESSIEEF
-4072 GESFGGT
+4072 GESLGGT

-4085 RERFADDA
+4085 SERFADDA

-4209 SLWTKARHYV
+4209 SLWTKVRHYV

-4328 KGWMARHGLPEDYEP
+4328 RGWMTRHGLPEDYEP

-4399 DLLLYNGDSS
+4399 DLLLYNGESS
-4409 HRPDDSTS
+4409 NRPDDATS

-4472 AIFIQGLGKKIE
+4472 AIFIQGLGKKID

-4554 SKHVRH
+4554 SRHVRH

-4566 QEKWNELYE
+4566 QEKWYELYE
-4575 AAMTLSAA
+4575 AAKTLSDA

-4761 VTTASPSF
+4761 VTTVSPSF

-4866 SALKG
+4866 SAFKG

-4979 QGTNQYEDFVT
+4979 QDTNQYEDFAT
-4990 WQESKA
+4990 WQESLA
-4996 YRVLRE
+4996 YRILRE

-5058 SLYSEGS
+5058 SLYSEGG

-5088 ELRRMRSKNAKICY
+5088 ELRRMRSKNAKVCY
-5102 LIGVTI
+5102 LIGVAI

-5117 NAIARAWDED
+5117 NTIARAWDED

-5182 EYYVRWGK
+5182 EYYARWGK

-5217 KSNPLLRYTEGAFGV
+5217 KSNPLLRYIEGAFGV
-5232 LDIHGYN
+5232 LDIHGYT
-5239 APYDI
+5239 APYDM
-5244 QEMRDKYGK
+5244 QKMRDKYGK

-5258 AYTAQQFLPFSVPT
+5258 AYTFQQFLPFSVPT
-5272 QKDKEFK
+5272 QEDKEFK

-5392 VEKVQEFING
+5392 VEKAQEFING
-5402 GKDYEANNG
+5402 GSKEYEANNG
-5411 ANDSYLMAATA
+5411 ANDSYLMAAAA

-5433 LYQLTSPI
+5433 LYQLTTPI
-5441 AKELKDMQNAGMSA
+5441 AKELKDMENAGMSA

-5465 EKLLEARKMIGYH
+5465 EKMLEARKTIDSH
-5478 RRVVNILKRDIALH
+5478 RRVINILKRDIALH

-5505 ELLKTLG
+5505 ELLETLG
-5512 ENKPENR
+5512 ENKPENK

>member
-86 IKAETAAAEPQQ
+86 IKAETAAADPQPA
-98 VNDLPIPPTQGKSTS
+98 NDLPIPQTQGKSTS
-113 GTPTPGAW
+113 STPTPGAW

-142 TGWRLNNEDGTP
+142 TGWRLTNEDGTP

-160 VEAAKTDEQ
+160 VEATKTDEQ
-169 RAIEQ
+169 RTREQ
-174 FGDYRSGIVQDLL
+174 FGEHRSELVHDLL

-225 YQARDDYYKKVKLD
+225 YQARDDYYKKVKID

-280 LDIYDKVS
+280 VDIYDWVS
-288 NRREVKALQGAL
+288 NRRDVKALKGAL
-300 KYYDDALTM
+300 KYYDEALTM

-449 KRLARQAMAAKWA
+449 KRLARQTMAAKWG
-462 TKVGGDAASAIDM
+462 TKIGGDAASASVM

-513 YEKSALTAGFKAVA
+513 YEKNALTAGFKAIG
-527 SGAIERQTEMVG
+527 SGSIERHTEMVG
-539 GYIPAMK
+539 RYIPAMK
-546 TAGVTFLGK
+546 TAGATFLGK
-555 AAKKATNPRL
+555 AAKKTTNPRL
-565 RKIYREAEELLDGKA
+565 RKIYREAEELLSGKA
-580 FGKWGEMVGKVADVT
+580 FGKWGEKVGKVADVT
-595 KLNDLAGEFLE
+595 KLNDLAGEFFE

-643 LLPMQTFFGGM
+643 LLPMQVFFGGM
-654 TLLGYRTQKYR
+654 TALGYRTQKYR

-755 AAAMPQTTENGGA
+755 AAAMPQPTENTGA
-768 VDAAAIPQP
+768 ADAAAMPQSTENTGAADAAAMPQP
-777 TENGGAVLQTA
+777 TENGGAASQTA

-795 AEADDYAAISDI
+795 AEADDYAAMSDI
-807 GYQADLADAR
+807 GYEADLADAR

-836 EGGLET
+836 EGGLEQ
-842 WLGNNRE
+842 WLVDNFG

-879 SASEE
+879 TASEE
-884 DAIRQEMQ
+884 EAIRQEMQ

-915 SGDPTNRRSTVIA
+915 SGDPTNRLSTVIA

-959 ALEAM
+959 TLEAM
-964 GNINNERQQRIKDAM
+964 SNINYERQQRIKDAM
-979 DGKNVAAG
+979 DGKNVVAG

-996 ELQEYEAT
+996 ELQEYKVT
-1004 AVAPEGVTLRS
+1004 TVVPEGVTLRS
-1015 RQDGSEMTMTTEE
+1015 KQDGSEMTMANEE

-1055 NTGAAVAAAAMPQLT
+1055 NTGAAVAAAQPQPTENTEGAVTAAAQPQLT

-1086 AQWSKDIGADI
+1086 AQWSQDIGADI
-1097 EIHEDTNSI
+1097 EIHEDTSSI

-1181 DARKKYLAYPGVN
+1181 DARQKYLAYPGVN

-1213 NLTAEEQNVWQT
+1213 NLTAEEQNVWQA

-1232 FIKSVMSG
+1232 FIKSVMTG

-1263 EQATEAAAEPQLTEN
+1263 KQTTEAAAEPQLTEN

-1283 AEREQEP
+1283 AAEREQTVE
-1290 AATDQQLAEKENLE
+1290 AAAQVAEKENLE
-1304 SQENAEKNVSLQTK
+1304 EQENAEKNVSLQTK

-1458 LLSLLSGAQTP
+1458 LLSLLSGAQTS

-1489 YMEEEATYE
+1489 YMEEEAAYE

-1509 ARLAGILEMT
+1509 ARLAGILELT
-1519 DADWL
+1519 EEDWL

-1552 EQDHQQVEYYGRAN
+1552 EQDHQQAEYYGRAN
-1566 EEVASERGIRMAEES
+1566 QEEVASERGIRMAEES
-1581 AERGTAANAERGETV
+1581 AERGTVGSAERGETV
-1596 LRGAQDTREE
+1596 LRGAQDTRDE

-1613 ELSEGALGA
+1613 QLSEGALGA

-1627 GRSEDVHTQEAERSA
+1627 GRSEDVHTQEAERSD
-1642 VGETEAVPQFTE
+1642 VGETEALPQFTE
-1654 ELERQKAETNTS
+1654 ELERQKAETNTN

-1701 KDKKGKAWK
+1701 KNKKGKAWK

-1731 DMFINDNADLSTWD
+1731 DMFINDKADLSTWN
-1745 GEVFVIDQV
+1745 GSVFVVDQV
-1754 NPETGKFDE
+1754 NPETGEFDE
-1763 HKVMYGFNNI
+1763 HKIMYGFNDI
-1773 TDAMRA
+1773 TDAIRA

-1793 VTGVS
+1793 ITEVS
-1798 KEKFD
+1798 KQKFD

-1844 GEAPELD
+1844 GETPEQD

-1863 YNSYRQEQYTDETL
+1863 YNSYRREQYTDETL

-1896 EQSIEEEKA
+1896 ERSIEEEKA

-1947 EAKKVL
+1947 EAKRVM
-1953 ELRDERGEGLNDT
+1953 ELR
-1966 DGVNNP
+1966 
-1972 GNIRFR
+1972 
-1978 FSNTPEEFEATQKEA
+1978 
-1993 VEKKGI
+1993 
-1999 LMDGLNDAV
+1999 
-2008 VNIVDVPRH
+2008 
-2017 DFTGRGI
+2017 
-2024 DAINKARE
+2024 
-2032 WANKNINKEHTYHEG
+2032 
-2047 QDDEFKYKIDDDAI
+2047 
-2061 DKFLSSSSTKASD
+2061 
-2074 NLGVH
+2074 
-2079 LAVLKKLP
+2079 
-2087 EVIDNSIDVEI
+2087 
-2098 HPDYKK
+2098 
-2104 KDGKRLPENGVG
+2104 
-2116 RQDMLVHRMYGAVDI
+2116 
-2131 DGKIYCAKTTIHEFK
+2131 
-2146 DKDNEAYTYKITE
+2146 
-2159 VKLIVSGSTTSN
+2159 
-2171 ARTNSTSISA
+2171 
-2181 ANLLK
+2181 
-2186 DVEKSYEPGKK
+2186 
-2197 VLDESE
+2197 
-2203 DLTFEQE
+2203 
-2210 KGGKI
+2210 
-2215 SFSVKPLAGNRNLTK
+2215 
-2230 GLREL
+2230 
-2235 EEGETC
+2235 
-2241 QVERIFTENKNFE
+2241 
-2254 FSSVNKVESYDDIA
+2254 
-2268 YIFKQLED
+2268 
-2276 EAVENSFAVLV
+2276 
-2287 KRGKPTVIHLGM
+2287 
-2299 GNYTATM
+2299 
-2306 VNQGVLNVAVN
+2306 
-2317 RVKPDK
+2317 
-2323 IYFVHN
+2323 
-2329 HPSGQLRAS
+2329 
-2338 NEDIRVWQNLWE
+2338 
-2350 QYGSKLANGII
+2350 
-2361 INTRSGKYG
+2361 
-2370 IFNDE
+2370 
-2375 RSFDIATP
+2375 
-2383 STSDA
+2383 
-2388 DSKPLKVYSFNKQVF
+2388 
-2403 SKDYKPEGQIF
+2403 
-2414 SSEDVAKFVSSH
+2414 
-2426 RLGDRQKLGLILA
+2426 
-2439 NNKEITGN
+2439 
-2447 IFLPYSEITTYNA
+2447 
-2460 RAIANDIIYYTSVM
+2460 
-2474 GGTRAFMFGNV
+2474 
-2485 PLKDIQNKGISD
+2485 
-2497 LVAEF
+2497 
-2502 SGLRLLD
+2502 
-2509 YIEIDGGRYKSA
+2509 SA
-2521 ADEGVRFS
+2521 ADEGVSFSVVDDGTAAVPQYTEEEQGIVDEAKKNGTWMKAPNGKATNLTEKQWAQVRTKAFKKWFGDWEKVLRIEKLRKSKPVIIEFDNEYELNRADAKQWLKDNIRGEYINASTGEKIAISKVGINEVTSHGSLDIAHLKSLFGIPQMIKQSVFIDEFPNTKEHDKYDSYRYYVCGIKIDGEDYTVKIVVGVKNGNKYYDHRLTQIEKGTLIDNLNGLSNSVAENQNADISVGKDTKLLSILQTNASKIVDENGEPMVVYHGSMHHNFTVFKNNGSGIYFTPDKDAADYGLDADPYAVFINMREPLNLDFEGDVDNEATENHDSLENEYKNAIAEGYDGVVAENTFDGENEMTQIVVHRPNQIKSATDNVGTFDEGNDDIRFS
-2529 VANDNQE
+2529 VKDIQE
-2536 IFVSNAEQAVKGIK
+2536 EYDIPSELFDYYKKSIELGNLTAATQALNGIKDVVRQNIGKKLSEFISVYKGIRDVIFD
-2550 QEKATPQQWK
+2550 E
-2560 AMIQSKGGLKA
+2560 
-2571 GEGKWL
+2571 L
-2577 GLSEWLDEKAK
+2577 G
-2588 AAEANGSNKA
+2588 N
-2598 NVITKQEVL
+2598 
-2607 DFIGENKIRIEEVE
+2607 IE
-2621 YGENAD
+2621 
-2627 EMPAEAEQRLA
+2627 
-2638 ELNSEYEELIWE
+2638 
-2650 GEEATGSMYANDW
+2650 
-2663 ADYAYEQMVNRYGD
+2663 
-2677 DFRNAFDTEGIGT
+2677 
-2690 ASKLVPSENYDGM
+2690 
-2703 SDEAKYFLDIEG
+2703 
-2715 TGNAINSTRLEYT
+2715 
-2728 TEGLENKREIAL
+2728 
-2740 TVPTIESWNE
+2740 
-2750 SDDIHFGDAGQG
+2750 
-2762 RAVAWARF
+2762 
-2770 GETFTYETVNDV
+2770 
-2782 QEVTEF
+2782 
-2788 HKPYE
+2788 
-2793 NVNRQDVYKPV
+2793 
-2804 GSFKSG
+2804 
-2810 DYVVHGKGRD
+2810 
-2820 GNMIYVVY
+2820 
-2828 INDKQLPVAHATLDD
+2828 
-2843 ARNAMNE
+2843 
-2850 YYKENPRKLRK
+2850 KLR
-2861 PLSVLV
+2861 
-2867 IDEIQSKRHQ
+2867 E
-2877 EGREKGYRGSFKV
+2877 ERERAAL
-2890 DEQKVKELRDE
+2890 EQYDLME
-2901 LSAARKR
+2901 AARKR
-2908 KKDIVPDEITGII
+2908 AEEEAAIEAEKSRQLEMIVDLDSEYDKALQENDMERAQDLVSEAARRKGYIVTDYKDAHSAPVAQIERKEFTNLDALRDLSDNGFDLNVFALANGISNQPLEIFDRGMERAYMNVDAAGRESLAAIRSAISAIKDQLSEHGEVKDMPKIKAYRAVPKSIKGGWESGGQWVSPSLTYTQAHGEHRHGEGKYRII
-2921 ERAAYR
+2921 EEEVPA
-2927 KSLSED
+2927 D
-2933 LQAELRSLEAREQ
+2933 ELWWDGNDVRE
-2946 QITMEI
+2946 
-2952 GNLTRIPNGIPDAP
+2952 
-2966 FDKNWHELAMKR
+2966 W
-2978 MLRLAAE
+2978 
-2985 EGFDKVAWT
+2985 GFDDGRNYVYKNT
-2994 KGEQQAE
+2994 K
-3001 RYNLGGRVDEIKV
+3001 NNKKLFDTI
-3014 TGGYDGIFSV
+3014 T
-3024 IGRKDGGILVQKDVE
+3024 
-3039 GEQGLADMIGKDLAR
+3039 
-3054 KAYSNLKEGKE
+3054 
-3065 DYLNEDGAVSFTG
+3065 
-3078 DNLSIGG
+3078 
-3085 EGMKGFYD
+3085 YD
-3093 DILPRFMNKYGKKW
+3093 DAGKIIPLSKRFNSKK
-3107 GVKVEEVELPE
+3107 
-3118 VEEAGRKMWSVDVT
+3118 SDVR
-3132 PEMKESVMEGQVMF
+3132 F
-3146 RTKKSFEA
+3146 RTKKTFAAGSEYDVEKRANKYFEA
-3154 GSRYEVKERVYNY
+3154 RG
-3167 YESEELDYYE
+3167 
-3177 SEELVTG
+3177 LVTG
-3184 AYQTPHQL
+3184 EFQTPHQL

-3198 KHEGYAWKMNDDA
+3198 KYEEYAWKMNDDA

-3226 KNGRNDGDDN
+3226 KNGRNDGGN

-3261 VEVLE
+3261 VEVIE
-3266 DTDNLTDKKKTA
+3266 NTEGLTDKKKSA

-3283 VTSGKITVVLP
+3283 VTTGKITVVLP

-3318 MFGEEFDNMLDNVYV
+3318 MFGKDFDAMLDNVYEES
-3333 KAWAQGKINAIAGE
+3333 WAQDEIDALAGE
-3347 NASKERIREA
+3347 NASKEQIREA

-3365 AEDMNF
+3365 AEDINF

-3391 RKAGVT
+3391 RKAGIT
-3397 IDVMLTD
+3397 IDVLLTD

-3418 KESAGKRTAL
+3418 KETAGKRTAL

-3486 VARQMEEAG
+3486 VAREMEEAR

-3514 WRYEVDDDIKIDLSA
+3514 WRYEVDDKMEGIASPMDKLETLYKEYKAAEKSFDRLMETSNRLSRLPRTATEEQKAKRKEFDNRLKEARKTWLAKREVFMEADNRRNFTLEEILSA
-3529 NVDFRRRHPE
+3529 DH
-3539 YARYEELKNKELAAV
+3539 EL
-3554 LELGE
+3554 
-3559 PMTEEEHKEY
+3559 
-3569 DFAKT
+3569 F
-3574 IFGGDTELHR
+3574 
-3584 SRKLKD
+3584 
-3590 YVESESL
+3590 
-3597 FKNYPE
+3597 
-3603 LAAYSL
+3603 AAYPQLKTSE
-3609 NIVDEMEDGASG
+3609 VSFMDKSDYAGYSG
-3621 SFNPDTKTV
+3621 VYMPESGNFWISPTADNP
-3630 TLKMSFKVGEM
+3630 MS
-3641 EEVLVHELQHAIQHI
+3641 VLTHEIQHAIQHI

-3713 DKIAEIENRLNE
+3713 DKIAEIESRLNE

-3797 GMTAEERRASL
+3797 GMSTEERRASL
-3808 ASETEDVAR
+3808 AEETEDVAR

-3868 AKKGEPTSFHIGN
+3868 AKKGEPTNFHIGN

-3901 FSKEHTDNED
+3901 FSKEHTDNEE

-3981 NMLLGKEK
+3981 NKLLGKEK

-4031 DLQGNDEKNVTRLS
+4031 DLQGNEGKNVTRLS

-4057 SADELRYRESSIEEF
+4057 SADELRFRERSIEEF
-4072 GESFGGT
+4072 GESLGGT

-4085 RERFADDA
+4085 SERFADDA

-4120 CADEADMARAL
+4120 CADEADMVRAL

-4209 SLWTKARHYV
+4209 SLWTKVRHYV

-4328 KGWMARHGLPEDYEP
+4328 RGWMTRHGLPEDYEP

-4399 DLLLYNGDSS
+4399 DLLLYNGESS
-4409 HRPDDSTS
+4409 NRPDDATS

-4448 GAKRHAKNAV
+4448 GAKRHVKNAV

-4472 AIFIQGLGKKIE
+4472 AIFIQGLGKKID

-4544 ELREQIGDML
+4544 ELREQIGNML

-4566 QEKWNELYE
+4566 QEKWYELYE
-4575 AAMTLSAA
+4575 AAMTLSDA

-4859 LKYIIVE
+4859 LKYIIAE
-4866 SALKG
+4866 SAFKG

-4979 QGTNQYEDFVT
+4979 QDTNQYEDFAT

-4996 YRVLRE
+4996 YRILRE

-5058 SLYSEGS
+5058 SLYSEGN

-5088 ELRRMRSKNAKICY
+5088 ELRRMRSKNAKECY
-5102 LIGVTI
+5102 LIGVAI

-5117 NAIARAWDED
+5117 NAIARAGDED
-5127 EEKKKAEEI
+5127 DEKKKAEEI

-5239 APYDI
+5239 APYDM

-5272 QKDKEFK
+5272 QEDKEFK

-5402 GKDYEANNG
+5402 GSKEYEANNG

-5433 LYQLTSPI
+5433 LYQLTTPI
-5441 AKELKDMQNAGMSA
+5441 AKELKDMQNAGVSA

-5505 ELLKTLG
+5505 ELLETLG
-5512 ENKPENR
+5512 ENKPENK

>member
-1 MVDKNNKQKL
+1 MAQDNIHKM
-11 YEALSADYDMG
+11 YERLSTRFDLG
-22 SFEQFS
+22 TEEQFRDYVTAS
-28 TDVED
+28 TDNS
-33 EAKRQKLYDA
+33 KKM
-43 IKDEYEL
+43 YERMSTRFEL
-50 PDFNQFTEQLVGA
+50 GSEQEWLDFMGGA

-280 LDIYDKVS
+280 FDIYDKVS

-996 ELQEYEAT
+996 EMQEYEAT

-1015 RQDGSEMTMTTEE
+1015 KIDGSEMTMTTEE

-1045 AAAAMPQPTE
+1045 AAAAMPQPTTE
-1055 NTGAAVAAAAMPQLT
+1055 NAGAAVAAAAQPQPT
-1070 EAAKEEERRK
+1070 ENADAKEEERRK
-1080 PLRARV
+1080 PLRTRV

-1458 LLSLLSGAQTP
+1458 LLSLLSGAQTS

-1489 YMEEEATYE
+1489 YMEEEAAYE

-1509 ARLAGILEMT
+1509 ARLAGILELT
-1519 DADWL
+1519 EEDWL

-1537 EAKEREQREIFQQIL
+1537 EAKEREQKEIFQQIL

-1566 EEVASERGIRMAEES
+1566 QEEVASERGIRMAEES
-1581 AERGTAANAERGETV
+1581 AERGTVGSAERGETV
-1596 LRGAQDTREE
+1596 LRGTQDTREA

-1642 VGETEAVPQFTE
+1642 VGETEALPQFTE

-1731 DMFINDNADLSTWD
+1731 DMFINDKADLSTWN
-1745 GEVFVIDQV
+1745 GSVFVVDQV
-1754 NPETGKFDE
+1754 NPETGEFDE
-1763 HKVMYGFNNI
+1763 HKIMYGFNDI
-1773 TDAMRA
+1773 TDAIRA

-1786 PWRGMGN
+1786 PWQGMGN
-1793 VTGVS
+1793 ITEVS
-1798 KEKFD
+1798 KEIFD

-1844 GEAPELD
+1844 GETPEQD

-1896 EQSIEEEKA
+1896 ERSIEEEKA

-1911 YQERRSNESSDYTR
+1911 YQEHRSNESSNYTR

-1953 ELRDERGEGLNDT
+1953 ELRSMAEG
-1966 DGVNNP
+1966 
-1972 GNIRFR
+1972 
-1978 FSNTPEEFEATQKEA
+1978 S
-1993 VEKKGI
+1993 
-1999 LMDGLNDAV
+1999 
-2008 VNIVDVPRH
+2008 
-2017 DFTGRGI
+2017 
-2024 DAINKARE
+2024 
-2032 WANKNINKEHTYHEG
+2032 
-2047 QDDEFKYKIDDDAI
+2047 
-2061 DKFLSSSSTKASD
+2061 
-2074 NLGVH
+2074 
-2079 LAVLKKLP
+2079 
-2087 EVIDNSIDVEI
+2087 
-2098 HPDYKK
+2098 
-2104 KDGKRLPENGVG
+2104 
-2116 RQDMLVHRMYGAVDI
+2116 
-2131 DGKIYCAKTTIHEFK
+2131 
-2146 DKDNEAYTYKITE
+2146 
-2159 VKLIVSGSTTSN
+2159 
-2171 ARTNSTSISA
+2171 
-2181 ANLLK
+2181 
-2186 DVEKSYEPGKK
+2186 
-2197 VLDESE
+2197 
-2203 DLTFEQE
+2203 
-2210 KGGKI
+2210 
-2215 SFSVKPLAGNRNLTK
+2215 
-2230 GLREL
+2230 
-2235 EEGETC
+2235 
-2241 QVERIFTENKNFE
+2241 
-2254 FSSVNKVESYDDIA
+2254 
-2268 YIFKQLED
+2268 
-2276 EAVENSFAVLV
+2276 
-2287 KRGKPTVIHLGM
+2287 
-2299 GNYTATM
+2299 
-2306 VNQGVLNVAVN
+2306 
-2317 RVKPDK
+2317 
-2323 IYFVHN
+2323 
-2329 HPSGQLRAS
+2329 
-2338 NEDIRVWQNLWE
+2338 
-2350 QYGSKLANGII
+2350 
-2361 INTRSGKYG
+2361 
-2370 IFNDE
+2370 
-2375 RSFDIATP
+2375 
-2383 STSDA
+2383 
-2388 DSKPLKVYSFNKQVF
+2388 
-2403 SKDYKPEGQIF
+2403 
-2414 SSEDVAKFVSSH
+2414 
-2426 RLGDRQKLGLILA
+2426 
-2439 NNKEITGN
+2439 
-2447 IFLPYSEITTYNA
+2447 
-2460 RAIANDIIYYTSVM
+2460 
-2474 GGTRAFMFGNV
+2474 
-2485 PLKDIQNKGISD
+2485 
-2497 LVAEF
+2497 
-2502 SGLRLLD
+2502 
-2509 YIEIDGGRYKSA
+2509 

-2529 VANDNQE
+2529 
-2536 IFVSNAEQAVKGIK
+2536 AV
-2550 QEKATPQQWK
+2550 
-2560 AMIQSKGGLKA
+2560 
-2571 GEGKWL
+2571 
-2577 GLSEWLDEKAK
+2577 
-2588 AAEANGSNKA
+2588 
-2598 NVITKQEVL
+2598 
-2607 DFIGENKIRIEEVE
+2607 
-2621 YGENAD
+2621 
-2627 EMPAEAEQRLA
+2627 
-2638 ELNSEYEELIWE
+2638 
-2650 GEEATGSMYANDW
+2650 
-2663 ADYAYEQMVNRYGD
+2663 D
-2677 DFRNAFDTEGIGT
+2677 DGT
-2690 ASKLVPSENYDGM
+2690 AAMPQYTEEEQGIV
-2703 SDEAKYFLDIEG
+2703 DEAKKNGTWMKAPNGKATNLTEKQWAQVRTKAFKKWFGDWEKAALSNAILLQPSLPIQKHSYNKEDLKAIYNRLQPVHKGAYVIKFFTSAFNKNYRAGGLFAKIVPQLSDILEVSLLAYSEGDNLKGTVRPDGTTHKEHRNVESFDNYVTKVNIEGKDYFVRITVQKEHNGTTGTHSFFVTNVSVYNNSISGASDSTSGGARLTVDAITDAKLQKFFKDSKASYVNSSKIVDENGEPMVVYHGSMHHNFTVFKNNGSGIYFTPDKDAADYGLDANPYAVFINMREPLNLDFEGDVDNEATENHDSLENEYKNAIAEGYDGVVAENTFDGENEMTQIVVHRSNQIKSATDNVGTFDEGNDDIRFSVEDIQEEYDIPSELFDYYKKSIELGNLTAATQALNGIKDVVRQNIGKKLSEFISVYKGIRDVIFDELGDIE
-2715 TGNAINSTRLEYT
+2715 
-2728 TEGLENKREIAL
+2728 
-2740 TVPTIESWNE
+2740 
-2750 SDDIHFGDAGQG
+2750 
-2762 RAVAWARF
+2762 
-2770 GETFTYETVNDV
+2770 
-2782 QEVTEF
+2782 
-2788 HKPYE
+2788 
-2793 NVNRQDVYKPV
+2793 
-2804 GSFKSG
+2804 
-2810 DYVVHGKGRD
+2810 
-2820 GNMIYVVY
+2820 
-2828 INDKQLPVAHATLDD
+2828 
-2843 ARNAMNE
+2843 
-2850 YYKENPRKLRK
+2850 KLR
-2861 PLSVLV
+2861 
-2867 IDEIQSKRHQ
+2867 E
-2877 EGREKGYRGSFKV
+2877 ERERAAL
-2890 DEQKVKELRDE
+2890 EQYDLME
-2901 LSAARKR
+2901 AARKR
-2908 KKDIVPDEITGII
+2908 AEEEAAIEAEKSRQLEMIVDLDSEYDKALQENDMERAQDLVSEAARRKGYIVTDYKDAHSAPVAQIERKEFTNLDALRDLSDNGFDLNVFALANGISNQPLEIFDRGMERAYMNVDAAGRESLAAIRSAISAIKDQLSEHGEVKDIPKIKVYRAAPKSIKGGLESGGQWVSPSLTYTQAHGEHRHGEGKYRII
-2921 ERAAYR
+2921 EEEVPA
-2927 KSLSED
+2927 D
-2933 LQAELRSLEAREQ
+2933 ELWWDGNDVRE
-2946 QITMEI
+2946 
-2952 GNLTRIPNGIPDAP
+2952 
-2966 FDKNWHELAMKR
+2966 W
-2978 MLRLAAE
+2978 
-2985 EGFDKVAWT
+2985 GFDDGRNYVYKNT
-2994 KGEQQAE
+2994 K
-3001 RYNLGGRVDEIKV
+3001 NNKKLFDTV
-3014 TGGYDGIFSV
+3014 T
-3024 IGRKDGGILVQKDVE
+3024 
-3039 GEQGLADMIGKDLAR
+3039 
-3054 KAYSNLKEGKE
+3054 
-3065 DYLNEDGAVSFTG
+3065 
-3078 DNLSIGG
+3078 
-3085 EGMKGFYD
+3085 YD
-3093 DILPRFMNKYGKKW
+3093 DAGKIIPLSKRFNSKK
-3107 GVKVEEVELPE
+3107 
-3118 VEEAGRKMWSVDVT
+3118 SDVR
-3132 PEMKESVMEGQVMF
+3132 F

-3418 KESAGKRTAL
+3418 KETAGKRTAL

-3478 TTRLDNLN
+3478 TTRLDNLS
-3486 VARQMEEAG
+3486 VAREMEEAG

-4190 AQEVFADMASE
+4190 AQEVFADMTSE

>member
-1 MVDKNNKQKL
+1 MAQDNIHKM
-11 YEALSADYDMG
+11 YERLSTRFDLG
-22 SFEQFS
+22 TEEQFRDYVTAS
-28 TDVED
+28 TDNS
-33 EAKRQKLYDA
+33 KKM
-43 IKDEYEL
+43 YERMSTRFEL
-50 PDFNQFTEQLVGA
+50 GSEQEWLDFMGGA

-280 LDIYDKVS
+280 FDIYDKVS

-449 KRLARQAMAAKWA
+449 KRLARQAMAAKWT

-807 GYQADLADAR
+807 GYQANLADAR

-933 TGAVRNTQVSGMS
+933 TGAVKNTQVSGMS

-1015 RQDGSEMTMTTEE
+1015 KIDGSEMTMTTEE

-1045 AAAAMPQPTE
+1045 AAAAMPQPTTE
-1055 NTGAAVAAAAMPQLT
+1055 NAGAAVAAAAQPQPT
-1070 EAAKEEERRK
+1070 ENADAKEEERRK
-1080 PLRARV
+1080 PLRTRV

-1158 GLRQLMGPRFD
+1158 GLRQLMGSRFD

-1181 DARKKYLAYPGVN
+1181 DARQKYLAYPGVN

-1205 AYLAENME
+1205 AYLAENIE
-1213 NLTAEEQNVWQT
+1213 NLTAEEQNVWQA

-1240 SQMTDAQIEQ
+1240 SKMTDAQIEQ

-1458 LLSLLSGAQTP
+1458 LLSLLSGAQTS

-1489 YMEEEATYE
+1489 YMEEEAAYE

-1509 ARLAGILEMT
+1509 ARLAGILELT
-1519 DADWL
+1519 EEDWL

-1537 EAKEREQREIFQQIL
+1537 EAKEREQKEIFQQIL

-1566 EEVASERGIRMAEES
+1566 QEEVASERGIRMAEES
-1581 AERGTAANAERGETV
+1581 AERGTVGSAERGETV
-1596 LRGAQDTREE
+1596 LRGTQDTREA

-1642 VGETEAVPQFTE
+1642 VGETEALPQFTE

-1731 DMFINDNADLSTWD
+1731 DMFINDKADLSTWN
-1745 GEVFVIDQV
+1745 GSVFVVDQV
-1754 NPETGKFDE
+1754 NPETGEFDE
-1763 HKVMYGFNNI
+1763 HKIMYGFNDI
-1773 TDAMRA
+1773 TDAIRA

-1786 PWRGMGN
+1786 PWQGMGN
-1793 VTGVS
+1793 ITEVS
-1798 KEKFD
+1798 KEIFD

-1844 GEAPELD
+1844 GETPEQD

-1896 EQSIEEEKA
+1896 ERSIEEEKA

-1953 ELRDERGEGLNDT
+1953 ELRSMAEG
-1966 DGVNNP
+1966 
-1972 GNIRFR
+1972 
-1978 FSNTPEEFEATQKEA
+1978 S
-1993 VEKKGI
+1993 
-1999 LMDGLNDAV
+1999 
-2008 VNIVDVPRH
+2008 
-2017 DFTGRGI
+2017 
-2024 DAINKARE
+2024 
-2032 WANKNINKEHTYHEG
+2032 
-2047 QDDEFKYKIDDDAI
+2047 
-2061 DKFLSSSSTKASD
+2061 
-2074 NLGVH
+2074 
-2079 LAVLKKLP
+2079 
-2087 EVIDNSIDVEI
+2087 
-2098 HPDYKK
+2098 
-2104 KDGKRLPENGVG
+2104 
-2116 RQDMLVHRMYGAVDI
+2116 
-2131 DGKIYCAKTTIHEFK
+2131 
-2146 DKDNEAYTYKITE
+2146 
-2159 VKLIVSGSTTSN
+2159 
-2171 ARTNSTSISA
+2171 
-2181 ANLLK
+2181 
-2186 DVEKSYEPGKK
+2186 
-2197 VLDESE
+2197 
-2203 DLTFEQE
+2203 
-2210 KGGKI
+2210 
-2215 SFSVKPLAGNRNLTK
+2215 
-2230 GLREL
+2230 
-2235 EEGETC
+2235 
-2241 QVERIFTENKNFE
+2241 
-2254 FSSVNKVESYDDIA
+2254 
-2268 YIFKQLED
+2268 
-2276 EAVENSFAVLV
+2276 
-2287 KRGKPTVIHLGM
+2287 
-2299 GNYTATM
+2299 
-2306 VNQGVLNVAVN
+2306 
-2317 RVKPDK
+2317 
-2323 IYFVHN
+2323 
-2329 HPSGQLRAS
+2329 
-2338 NEDIRVWQNLWE
+2338 
-2350 QYGSKLANGII
+2350 
-2361 INTRSGKYG
+2361 
-2370 IFNDE
+2370 
-2375 RSFDIATP
+2375 
-2383 STSDA
+2383 
-2388 DSKPLKVYSFNKQVF
+2388 
-2403 SKDYKPEGQIF
+2403 
-2414 SSEDVAKFVSSH
+2414 
-2426 RLGDRQKLGLILA
+2426 
-2439 NNKEITGN
+2439 
-2447 IFLPYSEITTYNA
+2447 
-2460 RAIANDIIYYTSVM
+2460 
-2474 GGTRAFMFGNV
+2474 
-2485 PLKDIQNKGISD
+2485 
-2497 LVAEF
+2497 
-2502 SGLRLLD
+2502 
-2509 YIEIDGGRYKSA
+2509 

-2529 VANDNQE
+2529 
-2536 IFVSNAEQAVKGIK
+2536 AV
-2550 QEKATPQQWK
+2550 
-2560 AMIQSKGGLKA
+2560 
-2571 GEGKWL
+2571 
-2577 GLSEWLDEKAK
+2577 
-2588 AAEANGSNKA
+2588 
-2598 NVITKQEVL
+2598 
-2607 DFIGENKIRIEEVE
+2607 
-2621 YGENAD
+2621 
-2627 EMPAEAEQRLA
+2627 
-2638 ELNSEYEELIWE
+2638 
-2650 GEEATGSMYANDW
+2650 
-2663 ADYAYEQMVNRYGD
+2663 D
-2677 DFRNAFDTEGIGT
+2677 DGT
-2690 ASKLVPSENYDGM
+2690 AAMPQYTEEEQGIV
-2703 SDEAKYFLDIEG
+2703 DEAKKNGTWMKAPNGKATNLTEKQWAQVRTKAFKKWFGDWEKAALSNAILLQPSLPIQKHSYNKEDLKAIYNRLQPVHKGAYVIKFFTSAFNKNYRAGGLFAKIVPQLSDILEVSLLAYSEGDNLKGTVRPDGTTHKEHRNVESFDNYVTKVNIEGKDYFVRITVQKEHNGTTGTHSFFVTNVSVYNNSISGASDSTSGGARLTVDAITDAKLQKFFKDSKASYVNSSKIVDENGEPMVVYHGSMHHNFTVFKNNGSGIYFTPDKDAADYGLDANPYAVFINMREPLNLDFEGDVDNEATENHDSLENEYKNAIAEGYDGVVAENTFDGENEMTQIVVHRSNQIKSATDNVGTFDEGNDDIRFSVEDIQEEYDIPSELFDYYKKSIELGNLTAATQALNGIKDVVRQNIGKKLSEFISVYKGIRDVIFDELGDIE
-2715 TGNAINSTRLEYT
+2715 
-2728 TEGLENKREIAL
+2728 
-2740 TVPTIESWNE
+2740 
-2750 SDDIHFGDAGQG
+2750 
-2762 RAVAWARF
+2762 
-2770 GETFTYETVNDV
+2770 
-2782 QEVTEF
+2782 
-2788 HKPYE
+2788 
-2793 NVNRQDVYKPV
+2793 
-2804 GSFKSG
+2804 
-2810 DYVVHGKGRD
+2810 
-2820 GNMIYVVY
+2820 
-2828 INDKQLPVAHATLDD
+2828 
-2843 ARNAMNE
+2843 
-2850 YYKENPRKLRK
+2850 KLR
-2861 PLSVLV
+2861 
-2867 IDEIQSKRHQ
+2867 E
-2877 EGREKGYRGSFKV
+2877 ERERAAL
-2890 DEQKVKELRDE
+2890 EQYDLME
-2901 LSAARKR
+2901 AARKR
-2908 KKDIVPDEITGII
+2908 AEEEAAIEAEKSRQLEMIVDLDSEYDKALQENDMERAQDLVSEAARRKGYIVTDYKDAHSAPVAQIERKEFTNLDALRDLSDNGFDLNVFALANGISNQPLEIFDRGMERAYMNVDAAGRESLAAIRSAISAIKDQLSEHGEVKDIPKIKVYRAAPKSIKGGLESGGQWVSPSLTYTQAHGEHRHGEGKYRII
-2921 ERAAYR
+2921 EEEVPA
-2927 KSLSED
+2927 D
-2933 LQAELRSLEAREQ
+2933 ELWWDGNDVRE
-2946 QITMEI
+2946 
-2952 GNLTRIPNGIPDAP
+2952 
-2966 FDKNWHELAMKR
+2966 W
-2978 MLRLAAE
+2978 
-2985 EGFDKVAWT
+2985 GFDDGRNYVYKNT
-2994 KGEQQAE
+2994 K
-3001 RYNLGGRVDEIKV
+3001 NNKKLFDTV
-3014 TGGYDGIFSV
+3014 T
-3024 IGRKDGGILVQKDVE
+3024 
-3039 GEQGLADMIGKDLAR
+3039 
-3054 KAYSNLKEGKE
+3054 
-3065 DYLNEDGAVSFTG
+3065 
-3078 DNLSIGG
+3078 
-3085 EGMKGFYD
+3085 YD
-3093 DILPRFMNKYGKKW
+3093 DAGKIIPLSKRFNSKK
-3107 GVKVEEVELPE
+3107 
-3118 VEEAGRKMWSVDVT
+3118 SDVR
-3132 PEMKESVMEGQVMF
+3132 F

-3226 KNGRNDGDDN
+3226 TKKNGRNDGNGN

-3248 AMIGDV
+3248 TMIGDV

-3261 VEVLE
+3261 VEVIENTEGLA
-3266 DTDNLTDKKKTA
+3266 DKKKSA

-3283 VTSGKITVVLP
+3283 VANGKIVVVLP

-3303 ATLLHEGVAHHGLRK
+3303 ATLLHEGVAHHGLRR
-3318 MFGEEFDNMLDNVYV
+3318 MFGEDFDTMLDNVYEE
-3333 KAWAQGKINAIAGE
+3333 AWAQDEIDALAGE
-3347 NASKERIREA
+3347 NASKEQIREA

-3384 QAFVSML
+3384 KAFVSML
-3391 RKAGVT
+3391 RKAGIT
-3397 IDVMLTD
+3397 IDVLLTN

-3418 KESAGKRTAL
+3418 KETSEQRTAL
-3428 ETMEDHKKQKRL
+3428 ETMEDHKKQKKL
-3440 GVYDGTGRIEP
+3440 GVYDGTGRIDP
-3451 AVAVAEDIRFRFV
+3451 AVAVAEDIRFSFI
-3464 GEQGAANLDKAEEA
+3464 GEQGAASLDKAEEA
-3478 TTRLDNLN
+3478 ATRLDNLS
-3486 VARQMEEAG
+3486 VAREMEEAG

-3507 ERGADKK
+3507 ERGADGK
-3514 WRYEVDDDIKIDLSA
+3514 WRYEVDDKMEGIASPMDK
-3529 NVDFRRRHPE
+3529 
-3539 YARYEELKNKELAAV
+3539 
-3554 LELGE
+3554 LETL
-3559 PMTEEEHKEY
+3559 HKEY
-3569 DFAKT
+3569 KAAEKSFDRLMETSNRLPRLPRTATEEQKAKRKEFDNRLKEARKT
-3574 IFGGDTELHR
+3574 WLAKREAFMEADNRRSYTLEEILGSEHEL
-3584 SRKLKD
+3584 
-3590 YVESESL
+3590 
-3597 FKNYPE
+3597 F
-3603 LAAYSL
+3603 AAYPRLKTSE
-3609 NIVDEMEDGASG
+3609 VSFMDKSDYAGYSGAYMPESG
-3621 SFNPDTKTV
+3621 NFWISPTADNP
-3630 TLKMSFKVGEM
+3630 MS
-3641 EEVLVHELQHAIQHI
+3641 VLTHEIQHAIQHI

-3817 EDQVFIFDGLE
+3817 EDQVFIFEGME
-3828 SAAMPQSTKLSAS
+3828 SAA
-3841 NKAVA
+3841 
-3846 MYDKANGTNVKGF
+3846 
-3859 FNYLRNNKQ
+3859 
-3868 AKKGEPTSFHIGN
+3868 I
-3881 AGSLLEQYG
+3881 
-3890 IKGKFM
+3890 
-3896 VGQFT
+3896 
-3901 FSKEHTDNED
+3901 
-3911 HHLSVNDWVNVINNL
+3911 
-3926 NNPLAITSYKGMPN
+3926 
-3940 QYRIY
+3940 
-3945 TYAMINGKNICVGVN
+3945 
-3960 VSLADGE
+3960 
-3967 IALSNIISAYGRDI
+3967 
-3981 NMLLGKEK
+3981 
-3989 TNLIYPDIEELKRR
+3989 
-4003 ISQVSTGHDSP
+4003 
-4014 LNATSTASG
+4014 
-4023 DKGTEKDS
+4023 
-4031 DLQGNDEKNVTRLS
+4031 GNDEKVSFSVRDWRKEIQDAAEANGTWLKAPNGNKSNLNRYDWVTARGEKFKKWFGDWENGNANNPDELDANGEPLKES
-4045 WKEGSEKPNSEV
+4045 IDKYKTIKPIFKEGFKKWFGDWENGEVKRPDLLDSNGMPSEEAIS
-4057 SADELRYRESSIEEF
+4057 RYVRF
-4072 GESFGGT
+4072 ESFLSDEFKQWFGDWENGET
-4079 KVQFAD
+4079 NFPGLTDSDGNPKEIALTHYYKHKTIHSKSFKEWLGDWENGSA
-4085 RERFADDA
+4085 RFAMVLGED
-4093 DAMERIERGDKGW
+4093 GLP
-4106 YDTATGEVVIITEN
+4106 YDWVVTAYKTRPKYPTKP
-4120 CADEADMARAL
+4120 
-4131 LHEKLGHEGLAALFG
+4131 EKEIG
-4146 GEKGVM
+4146 
-4152 KWGEYIWKSASESL
+4152 
-4166 RKRIAQRADK
+4166 
-4176 EGYPL
+4176 
-4181 SDRNRWSKA
+4181 
-4190 AQEVFADMASE
+4190 
-4201 GTMSNDEY
+4201 
-4209 SLWTKARHYV
+4209 
-4219 YRALKA
+4219 
-4225 LNIRIPGSMTDA
+4225 
-4237 DLRYYVKKTAE
+4237 
-4248 ALKKTAA
+4248 
-4255 EPQTTE
+4255 
-4261 NREHYEGS
+4261 
-4269 RMAARGDGRP
+4269 
-4279 RKKRNESQAQY
+4279 ESQAVY
-4290 NQRLLEW
+4290 FSRYRLW
-4297 ERRQVAN
+4297 ERAKDGYQSVAN
-4304 ENDPAPEMPELSA
+4304 KYHDDVLNGRLEQAQS
-4317 EEIRQEYNEYQ
+4317 EESFIEKAQAQ
-4328 KGWMARHGLPEDYEP
+4328 YEI
-4343 GVTVGDE
+4343 DL
-4350 NAQIFDREKHDSND
+4350 AK
-4364 PYIEML
+4364 
-4370 GYIPEAMRRWREEYH
+4370 WKEE
-4385 AWEQRNALGEAENV
+4385 QGI
-4399 DLLLYNGDSS
+4399 
-4409 HRPDDSTS
+4409 PDD
-4417 MEAEARLGNTLRERT
+4417 A
-4432 IFDEISEAVGF
+4432 
-4443 DNTPE
+4443 TPE
-4448 GAKRHAKNAV
+4448 EEQPMPLQGERSLDYANRLTQWQRRQAAWKLAPKLENYIQAAKDDYLVYLAKYEVSKYPHSRASN
-4458 INRRKELESASAED
+4458 IKLESA
-4472 AIFIQGLGKKIE
+4472 QL
-4484 GIAKRL
+4484 AKLRHA
-4490 NVKSKDVR
+4490 VAR
-4498 SALITLI
+4498 Q
-4505 ELPIMRKNK
+4505 KN
-4514 EQAEQEALETINTS
+4514 
-4528 EAMNN
+4528 
-4533 AHTKLTLDNLR
+4533 
-4544 ELREQIGDML
+4544 
-4554 SKHVRH
+4554 
-4560 KEDQNN
+4560 
-4566 QEKWNELYE
+4566 
-4575 AAMTLSAA
+4575 
-4583 LNQMNAGNEGY
+4583 
-4594 VALYADDVIA
+4594 
-4604 AYKQFEAA
+4604 
-4612 YAATAELPSSEL
+4612 
-4624 LDKLE
+4624 
-4629 NDETTKELL
+4629 
-4638 GEIKDWY
+4638 Y
-4645 DLMYHYIEN
+4645 D
-4654 AGLRGDAGYIAEGYV
+4654 
-4669 NHIWDKSKS
+4669 
-4678 DPEAYDRY
+4678 
-4686 VRLKSANMRH
+4686 
-4696 REIPTY
+4696 
-4702 ADGIAVGLVPK
+4702 
-4713 FTDILDIMSY
+4713 
-4723 YSRQN
+4723 
-4728 IEAVSNRHLLDNLLN
+4728 
-4743 LCVDVKNT
+4743 KNT
-4751 DGEVVQQLPV
+4751 VQAVV
-4761 VTTASPSF
+4761 
-4769 GDRSR
+4769 
-4774 YERYEIP
+4774 
-4781 GISGDVWVLKD
+4781 
-4792 VKGWFNAIF
+4792 
-4801 GTERTPGIGPKM
+4801 
-4813 RSAAKAYDVLSGIL
+4813 
-4827 KTIQLSF
+4827 
-4834 SFFHAGALTEVSV
+4834 
-4847 AQQGPIKGFKDI
+4847 
-4859 LKYIIVE
+4859 
-4866 SALKG
+4866 
-4871 TMPAYAHPA
+4871 
-4880 DFKLAAS
+4880 DF
-4887 HLVQLGATKDYAA
+4887 
-4900 AEVAGFYD
+4900 
-4908 KIHEVMQDFRKEHPN
+4908 
-4923 PLTWTG
+4923 
-4929 ELAAA
+4929 
-4934 LPKYLN
+4934 
-4940 KGMSIMLWEYLHD
+4940 
-4953 GLKIALFKKLAGDVD
+4953 
-4968 KRLLHIYNTGQ
+4968 
-4979 QGTNQYEDFVT
+4979 
-4990 WQESKA
+4990 
-4996 YRVLRE
+4996 
-5002 QMLDEAGQYVN
+5002 
-5013 DTFGGQYWELMNV
+5013 
-5026 SPTLIKWLRRA
+5026 
-5037 LLSPDWLISTQ
+5037 
-5048 RHFFSMFGFG
+5048 
-5058 SLYSEGS
+5058 
-5065 FREWIKYNTDNLQ
+5065 
-5078 RLLGKDVPRN
+5078 
-5088 ELRRMRSKNAKICY
+5088 
-5102 LIGVTI
+5102 
-5108 FYYAAFNII
+5108 
-5117 NAIARAWDED
+5117 
-5127 EEKKKAEEI
+5127 
-5136 RKTNPDYKS
+5136 
-5145 PYELAYPDG
+5145 
-5154 MKWWEYTMLGNSPRH
+5154 
-5169 ETHLFLGRYEDGT
+5169 
-5182 EYYVRWGK
+5182 
-5190 QFREFPELFIGKNG
+5190 
-5204 FEFPGPLIERMKG
+5204 
-5217 KSNPLLRYTEGAFGV
+5217 
-5232 LDIHGYN
+5232 
-5239 APYDI
+5239 
-5244 QEMRDKYGK
+5244 
-5253 EITLL
+5253 
-5258 AYTAQQFLPFSVPT
+5258 AQQFLMQGFGDNISRGDIRHLLSAVRNATGVKDIKQNIDKIIDILVDNHIRNIENAIQKMASIKAHKMNAQNVSVQGKLELRGQRLIKAYNEARATNMTIEELENMLSSLTEKMVYADPDTAAMYSAEYDGYSLALMYAKDITGSLKEYTLMRKELRDAESNKELTYREKAQLVEQLRASMLDNRVERIHRYSNFIDEFSRYLDESIEGAKDFNEAQKRHQAEIYNMAMSDLAGVSSGTDLVVDRKSESLITRLSNNPLTQFFSSPLATFEQILKLFGQKYADGRGRLYNYFMQKWAEATRNEWSGKQKQFEILDDKAREIFGGKVKRWADLYSIVGKMPGIEISYLDVDGVRKTTKLTQGNLLYIYMANKMADGAIKLRKQGISESDMAVIEEKLDPRLKSLADWVQSDFFVESRKKYNKIHIRLFGAPMAEIENYVPIRILSDARYQELDVARLNKYTLPSTVTGAIVNRRINSLPLDIAGTDALSLVVEHVEEMEHWAAFAEFSKDISTLLSYTPFRNKVKNMQTIYGSGDALWDRVMEVSNLAAGTYRPVVKRNT
-5272 QKDKEFK
+5272 IDNAIANISKGLTLAKVAFRINTALKQLVSAIGFLHDIDIYNLFQNPFKAWKWAIKSMPQFQERWLGRKAGDTRLEDSDLDWKQWRQKFIRMSAYYGMTPNAFVDAVVSSCGAYAVYKTKYKRYKKTGYDNEQAHQK
-5279 LLDLAMPSQKGFT
+5279 ALLDAEQSFNLTQQSSKGAYIATIQADRTVAASALSVFRNSSFSFT
-5292 RWKAV
+5292 RQSVEAFRNLRRKIGRGYKEEA
-5297 NYFEDFIVSGEM
+5297 ISHM
-5309 DGIERTY
+5309 KRQMMLDGIPEDKAEAAAKSEYSRSIRRDLIRIVVFSYMNTIAWQLAGYWSYLLFGDDDEEKEKALTDALIRGMLAGPIEGLAGGNILSDLIGISVSSEGLTTEGLKNYRFYGLPAFSDIQKMIETFEHDQIAGLQDVINLLVQIGVGTNPEILTNSAIALIDYCNGDLDSAFELGLLLLRLNQSSSKELDSYYIDALGMSSDEIKKADFDELAKRWATY
-5316 KAAVMNGINA
+5316 K
-5326 EECLQAAI
+5326 
-5334 ARVKAT
+5334 
-5340 QRKEMG
+5340 
-5346 DGITDLQGA
+5346 
-5355 YERFDASKDLAERK
+5355 
-5369 LMRQKMRKY
+5369 MRQNAPMTSWMYSDERESKKMESY
-5378 LSQSGWKNFSKADA
+5378 MKAFDK
-5392 VEKVQEFING
+5392 KVQERMEGLTEEQFEKNYNRSESNAERLVAIKIG
-5402 GKDYEANNG
+5402 GESEGLKHASEMKNAHL
-5411 ANDSYLMAATA
+5411 ASYLKKSTWD
-5422 ADIAEDWRIDS
+5422 DIREDMEIEKKKRE
-5433 LYQLTSPI
+5433 LAPVN
-5441 AKELKDMQNAGMSA
+5441 KRFEELKDSGASPEALNLFVQENIKKLNLYKTIVKTLKDIRSDQKKMQNPGE
-5455 QEVNA
+5455 QGPDE
-5460 YAKNH
+5460 
-5465 EKLLEARKMIGYH
+5465 LLNG
-5478 RRVVNILKRDIALH
+5478 
-5492 KDSAMTNIREKRK
+5492 IRQKRK
-5505 ELLKTLG
+5505 ELIEKF
-5512 ENKPENR
+5512 K